1 MASRRQKQFDRKY
14 SSYRKFTATEDVN
27 YSTHS
32 SRSSYRSESL
42 TSRTDGRGRSTS
54 SEIIAG
60 SESRSYPVYIAI
72 QDYTPDKEDVEA
84 IPLEQGQIVEVLDK
98 KNSVRWLVRTK
109 ARPPRSGWVPGSYF
123 ETPTE
128 FYKQRRRTREIENV
142 SLSDEQAAL
151 VKRDQVYHELLRSE
165 EEFVSSLRTCVDD
178 YIKVLDDPEVPEAV
192 KKNREELT
200 LNIPEL
206 YNFHANVMLKG
217 LNYYSDDPGKVGQTF
232 VRLEKDFES
241 HVEFYK
247 QYADTLKLLEEPEIK
262 RFFEGLSAKND
273 AGASSFVDHV
283 KEIAD
288 RMVQYQNY
296 FKEFVKYSAR
306 AHGSSK
312 SIQKALELVTTI
324 PQRVHDLEFTNN
336 LKQHPGDTG
345 KLGRIIRHDAFQVWE
360 GDEPPKLRYVFL
372 FRNKIMFTEQDAS
385 TSPPS
390 YTHYSSIRLDKYN
403 IRQHTTDEDTIV
415 LQPQEPGLPSFR
427 IKPKDFE
434 TSEYVRK
441 AWLRDIAEEQEKYAA
456 ERDAISMTATSEM
469 TASSV
474 DFDMNASDQQSE
486 FSEWSGSRKSS
497 LFPGPEEGGPPRKK
511 VKSPPVISPTGSS
524 TSIYSGGSS
533 SIDWTTTG
541 TTLEMQGTRVTR
553 TQYGFRTL
561 QESSAKMCLKVTG
574 YPLPDITWYK
584 DDVQLHEDERHTFY
598 SDEDGFFAMTI
609 DPVQV
614 TDTGRYTCMATNEYG
629 QASTSAF
636 FRVLKVEK
644 EAAPPA
650 FVTKLRDK
658 ECKEGDVIDFECE
671 VEGWPEPELVWLVDD
686 QPLRPSHDFRLQY
699 DGQTAKLEIRDAQPD
714 DTGVYTVKIQNEFG
728 SIESKAELFVQADPD
743 KNHVAPEFQ
752 ATIEY
757 VECDEGEEVRFKSV
771 ITGDPNPEIIW
782 FINGKPLSESEKVKF
797 ISEDGICI
805 LTIKDVTR
813 HFDGMVT
820 CQGSNRL
827 GSASCDGR
835 LKVRVPPAPPTFNK
849 PLEDKTV
856 QEKSTVVFEVDVS
869 GWPEPT
875 LTFTLCGK
883 ELKNGEEGVEIV
895 GHDGFYRISIP
906 NTSMDKHD
914 GEIVAKAQNEHGTA
928 ESRARLTVEQEE
940 EESRSA
946 PTFLKDIEDQT
957 VKTGEFAVFET
968 TVRGNPNP
976 EVTWFING
984 HKMDQ
989 GSPGVK
995 IEAHNHDH
1003 KLTIDSAQYAGTV
1016 LCRAENAVGRF
1027 ETKARLVVL
1036 APEKQKKPPKFVE
1049 ILVDKT
1055 ETVDNTVVFEV
1066 RVEGEPKPTVTW
1078 YLKGEELKQSDRV
1091 EIREFDGSI
1100 KISIKNIKIE
1110 DAGEIRAVA
1119 TNSEGS
1125 DETKAKLTVQ
1135 KKPFAPEFDLR
1146 PVSLTVE
1153 KGSEAVFSAHAF
1165 GIPLPTYEWSVN
1177 GRKVRDGQEG
1187 ARVTRDESTVDGASI
1202 LTIDTATYYS
1212 EVNHLTISVVAENTL
1227 GAEETGAQ
1235 LTIEPKKESVV
1246 VEKQDL
1252 SSSEVQ
1258 KEIAQQVK
1266 EASPEA
1272 TTTITM
1278 ETSLT
1283 STKTT
1288 TMSTTEVTS
1297 TVGGVTV
1304 ETKES
1309 ESESAT
1315 TVIGGGSGGVTEGSI
1330 SVSKIE
1336 VVSKTDSQTDVREG
1350 TPKRRVSFAEEELPK
1365 EVIDSDRKKKKSP
1378 SPDKKE
1384 KSPEK
1389 TEEKPAS
1396 PTKKTGEEVKSPKE
1410 KSPASPT
1417 KKEKSPAAEE
1427 VKSPTKK
1434 EKSPSSPTKK
1444 EKSPSSPTKKTGDEV
1459 KEKSPPK
1466 SPTKKEKSPEKPE
1479 DVKSPVKKE
1488 KSPDATNIV
1497 EVSSETTIEK
1507 TETTM
1512 TTEMTHE
1519 SEESRTSVKKEK
1531 TPEKVDEKPKSP
1543 TKKDKSPEKSITE
1556 EIKSPVKK
1564 EKSPEK
1570 VEEKPASPTK
1580 KEKSPEKPASP
1591 TKKSE
1596 NEVKSPTKKEKSPE
1610 KSVVE
1615 ELKSPKEKSPEK
1627 ADDKPKSPT
1636 KKEKSPEKSA
1646 TEDVKSPTK
1655 KEKSP
1660 EKVEEK
1666 PTSPTKK
1673 ESSPTKKTDDEVK
1686 SPTKKEKSPQTV
1698 EEKPA
1703 SPTKKEKS
1711 PEKSVVE
1718 EVKSPKEKSPEKAE
1732 EKPKSPTKKEK
1743 SPEKSAAEEVK
1754 SPTKKEKSPEK
1765 SAEEKPKS
1773 PTKKESSP
1781 VKMADDEVKS
1791 PTKKEKSPEKVEEK
1805 PASPTKKEKTPE
1817 KSAAEELK
1825 SPTKKEKS
1833 PSSPTK
1839 KTGDESKE
1847 KSPEKPEE
1855 KPKSPTP
1862 KKSPP
1867 GSPKKKKSKSPEAEK
1882 PPAPKLTR
1890 DLKLQTVNKTDLA
1903 HFEVVVEH
1911 ATECKWFL
1919 DGKEITT
1926 AQGVTVSKDDQFE
1939 FRCSIDTTM
1948 FGSGTVSVVAS
1959 NAAGSV
1965 ETKTELKVL
1974 ETPKET
1980 KKPEFT
1986 DKLRDME
1993 VTKGDTVQMDV
2004 IALHSPLYKWYQNG
2018 NLLED
2023 GKNGV
2028 TIKNEENKSSLIIPN
2043 AQDSGKITVEASNEV
2058 GSSESSAQ
2066 LTVNPPST
2074 TPIVVDG
2081 PKSVTIKETETAEFK
2096 ATISGFPAPTVK
2108 WTINE
2113 KIVEESRTITTIKT
2127 EDVYTLKISNAKIEQ
2142 TGTVKVTA
2150 QNSAGQDSKQADLK
2164 VEPNVKAP
2172 KFKSQLTDKVA
2183 DEGEPL
2189 RWNLE
2194 LDGPSPGTEVSWLLN
2209 GQPLT
2214 KSDTVQ
2220 VVDHGDGTYHVT
2232 IAEAKPEMSGT
2243 LTAKAKNAAGE
2254 CETSAKVT
2262 VNGGNKKP
2270 EFVQAPQNHETTLE
2284 ESVKFSAIVTGKPMP
2299 NVTWYLNNKKLIQSE
2314 EVKVKYVH
2322 ETGKTSIRIQ
2332 KPLMEHNGTIR
2343 VEAENVSGK
2352 VQATAQLKVDKKT
2365 EVPKFTTN
2373 MDDRQVKEG
2382 EDVKFTANVE
2392 GYPEPSVAWTL
2403 NGEPV
2408 SKHPNITV
2416 TDKDGEHT
2424 IEISAVTPEQA
2435 GELSCEAT
2443 NPVGSKKRDV
2453 QLAVKKKT
2461 ITQESITVES
2471 VEGVER
2477 VTITSSELSHQG
2489 KYTCIAENTEG
2500 TSKTEAFLT
2509 VQGEAPVF
2517 TKELQNKEL
2526 SIGEKLV
2533 LSCSVKG
2540 SPQPHVDFYSFSETT
2555 KVETKITSSSRIA
2568 IEHDQTNTHWRM
2580 VISQITKEDIVS
2592 YKAIATNSIGT
2603 ATSTS
2608 KITTKVEAPVFEQG
2622 LKKTSV
2628 KEKEEIKMEV
2638 KVGGSAPD
2646 VEWFK
2651 DDKPVSED
2659 GNHEMK
2665 KNPETGVFTLV
2676 VKQAATTD
2684 AGKYTAKAS
2693 NPAGTAESSAE
2704 AEVTQSLEK
2713 PTFVRE
2719 LVTTEVKINET
2730 ATLSV
2735 TVKGVPDPSV
2745 EWLKDGQPVQ
2755 TDSSHVIA
2763 KVEGSGSYSITIKDA
2778 RLEDSGK
2785 YACRATNPAGEA
2797 KTEANFAVVKN
2808 LVPPEFVE
2816 KLSPLE
2822 VKEKE
2827 STTLSVK
2834 VVGTPEPSVEWF
2846 KDDTPISIDNVHV
2859 IQKQTAV
2866 GSFSLTINDAR
2877 QGDVGIYSCRARNEA
2892 GEALTT
2898 ANFGII
2904 RDSIPPEFT
2913 QKLRPLEVR
2922 EQETL
2927 DLKVTV
2933 IGTPV
2938 PNVEWFKDDKP
2949 INIDNSH
2956 IFAKDE
2962 GSGHHTLTIKQARGE
2977 DVGVYT
2983 CKATNEAG
2991 EAKTTANMAVQE
3003 EIEAP
3008 LFVQGLKPYEVEQGK
3023 PAELV
3028 VRVEGKPEPE
3038 VKWFKDGVPIAI
3050 DNQHVIEKK
3059 GENGSHTLVI
3069 KDTNNADFGKYTCQA
3084 TNKAGKDET
3093 VGELKIPKYSFE
3105 KQTAEEVKPLFI
3117 EPLKETFA
3125 VEGDTVVLECKVN
3138 KESHPQIKF
3147 FKNDQPVEI
3156 GQHMQLEVLEDG
3168 NIKLTIQNAKKEDVG
3183 AYRCEAVNVAGKA
3196 NTNADLKIQ
3205 FAAKVEEH
3213 VTDESGQLEEIGQF
3227 ETVGDT
3233 ASSKTDTGRGAP
3245 EFVELLRSCTVTE
3258 KQQAILKC
3266 KVKGEPRPKIKWTKE
3281 GKEVEMSARVRA
3293 EHKDDGTLTLT
3304 FDNVTQADAGEYRC
3318 EAENEYGSAWT
3329 EGPIIV
3335 TLEGAPKIDG
3345 EAPDF
3350 LQPVKPAVVTVGE
3363 TAVLEGKISGKPK
3376 PSVKWYKN
3384 GEELKPSDRVK
3395 IENLDDGTQRLTVT
3409 NAKLDD
3415 MDEYR
3420 CEASNEFG
3428 DVWSDVTLTVKEP
3441 AQVAPGFFKELSAIQ
3456 VKETETAKFEC
3467 KVSGTKPDVKW
3478 FKDGTPLKEDKRVHF
3493 ESTDDG
3499 TQRLVI
3505 EDSKTDDQGNYR
3517 IEVSNDAG
3525 VANSKV
3531 PLTVVPS
3538 ETLKIKKGLT
3548 DVNVTQGTKILLSV
3562 EVEGKPKTVKWYK
3575 GTETVTSSQTT
3586 KIVQVT
3592 ESEYK
3597 LEIESA
3603 EMSDTGAYR
3612 VVLSTDSFSV
3622 ESSATV
3628 TVTKAAE
3635 KISLPS
3641 FKKGLADQ
3649 SVPKGTPLVLEVE
3662 IEGKPK
3668 DVKWYKNGDEIKD
3681 GKVEDLGNGKYRL
3694 TIPDFQ
3700 EKDVGE
3706 YSVTAA
3712 NEAGEIES
3720 KAKVNVSAK
3729 PEIVSGLVPTTVK
3742 QGETATFNVKVKG
3755 PVKGVKWYKNGKEIP
3770 DAKTKDNGDGSYSL
3784 EIPNAQVEDAAD
3796 YKVVVSNDAGDADS
3810 SAALTVKL
3818 ADDGKDKVKP
3828 EIVSGLIPTTV
3839 KQGETATFNVKVKG
3853 PVKQV
3858 KWYKNGKEIPNA
3870 KAKDNGDGSYSLE
3883 IPNAQL
3889 DDTADYKVV
3898 VSNDAGDADSSAA
3911 LTVKLP
3917 GIAIVKGLE
3926 DAEVPKGKKAVL
3938 QVETNKKPKE
3948 IKWYKN
3954 GKEITPSD
3962 KAQPGSDG
3970 DNKPQLV
3977 IPDAGDDDAAE
3988 YKVVLT
3994 DEDGNT
4000 ADSSCALTVKL
4011 PAKEP
4016 KIIKGLE
4023 DQVVSIGSPIKL
4035 EIETSGSPKTVKWY
4049 KNGKELPGAA
4059 AKTIKIQK
4067 IDDNKYVLEIPSS
4080 VVEDTG
4086 DYKVEVANEAGSAN
4100 SSGKITVEPKITF
4113 LKPLKDQSIT
4123 EGENAEFSVETNTK
4137 PRIVKWYKNGQE
4149 IKPNSRFIIEQKTD
4163 TKYQLV
4169 IKNAVRD
4176 DADTYKIVLEN
4187 TAGEAESSAQLTVKK
4202 AKAGLCKIVKGL
4214 EDQVVAKGAKMV
4226 FEVKI
4231 QGEPEDVRWLRDANV
4246 ISAGANA
4253 IIEKIDDTTYR
4264 LIIPSADLKDAGEY
4278 TVEVINESGKAKSDA
4293 KGEVDEKPEIV
4304 RGLENIEIPEGD
4316 DDVFKVEVSA
4326 PVRQVKWYKNDQ
4338 EIKPNS
4344 HLEAKKIGPKKYELA
4359 INRAQL
4365 DDGADYKVVLS
4376 NAAGDCDSSAALT
4389 VVKPNVLKIV
4399 DGLKD
4404 VDVEEPQPVELK
4416 VKVEG
4421 IPKVIKWY
4429 KNGQELKPDADGFK
4443 FEEKPESGEFSLT
4456 IPSSKKSDGGAYRV
4470 VLGNDK
4476 GEVYSGSVVHVKSAK
4491 SSEPTSGANFLS
4503 PLKDTEVEEGDM
4515 LTLQCTIAGEPFPEV
4530 IWEKDGVVLQKD
4542 DRITMRV
4549 ALDGTATLRIR
4560 SAKKSD
4566 IGQYRVT
4573 AKNEAGSATSDCKVT
4588 VTEQGEQ
4595 PSKPK
4600 FVIPLKTGAALPGDK
4615 KEFNVKVRGLP
4626 KPTLQWF
4633 LNGIPIKFD
4642 DRITLD
4648 DMADGN
4654 YCLTIR
4660 DVREEDFGTLK
4671 CIAKNENGTDET
4683 VCEFQQGAGHDDG
4696 SRDDLRYPPRFN
4708 VPLWDRRIPVGD
4720 PMFIEC
4726 HVDANPTAEV
4736 EWFKDGKKIEHT
4748 AHTEIRNTVDGACR
4762 IKIIPFEESDI
4773 GVYMCVAVNE
4783 LGQAET
4789 QATYQVE
4796 ILEHVEE
4803 EKRREYAPKIN
4814 PPLEDKT
4821 VNGGQP
4827 IRLSCKVDAI
4837 PRASVVW
4844 YKDGLPLRA
4853 DSRTSIQYEEDGTAT
4868 LAINDSTEEDIG
4880 AYRCVATN
4888 AHGTI
4893 NTSCSVNVKVPKQ
4906 EVKKE
4911 GEEPFFTK
4919 GLVDLW
4925 ADRGDSFTLKCA
4937 VTGDPFPEI
4946 KWYRNGQLLRNGP
4959 RTVIETSPDGS
4970 CSLTVNES
4978 TMSDEGIYRCEAE
4991 NAHGKAKTQATAHVQ
5006 MALGKTEKPK
5016 MDEGKPP
5023 KFILELS
5030 DMSVSL
5036 GNVIDLECKV
5046 TGLPN
5051 PSVKWSKD
5059 GGPLIEDSR
5068 FEWSNEASKGVYQLR
5083 IKNATVHDEGTYRCV
5098 ATNENGSATTKSF
5111 VRMDDGL
5118 GSGVVTASQPPRFTL
5133 KMGDVR
5139 TTEGQPLKL
5148 ECKVDASPLP
5158 EMVWYKDGAIVTPS
5172 DRIQISL
5179 SPDGV
5184 ATLLIP
5190 SCVYDDDG
5198 IYRVIATNPSG
5209 TAQDKGTATVKKLP
5223 RDSGARR
5230 SADRDVFDANKA
5242 PKLMEPLENIR
5253 IPEKQS
5259 FRLRCK
5265 FSGDPKPTIKWF
5277 KDGERVFPYGR
5288 LQLIESPDGVCELVV
5303 DSATRQDAGGY
5314 RCVAE
5319 NTYGSARTSCDVN
5332 VIRGDRKPRD
5342 IDSSIREGK
5351 APGFTTPL
5359 TIRRAKPGDSV
5370 TFECLPFG
5378 NPFPS
5383 IKWLKD
5389 GLELFSD
5396 EKIKMEAAADG
5407 TQRLIL
5413 SDVTFLSEGY
5423 FRCVATNEHGTAS
5436 TKAELVIEGDRTIG
5450 SRPLPEVNGEPEECK
5465 PRIRR
5470 GLYNMSIH
5478 EGNVVEM
5485 IVCATGIPTPTVK
5498 WYKDGQE
5505 IVGDGPDG
5513 KRVIFTDERGI
5524 HHLVIVNASPDD
5536 EGEYS
5541 LEATNKLGS
5550 AKTEGSLNII
5560 RPRHIADADE
5570 RGGMPFP
5577 PGFVRQ
5583 LKNKHVFNH
5592 MPTIFDCLVVG
5603 HPAPEVEWFHN
5614 GKKIVPG
5621 GRIKIQSCGGGSHAL
5636 IILDTTLEDAGEY
5649 VATAKNSHGSAS
5661 SSAVL
5666 DVTVPFLDSIKF
5678 NGEIDVTPYLTEEYG
5693 FKKLNTASLPTPP
5706 DRGPFI
5712 KEVTGHYL
5720 TLSWIPTKRAPPRY
5734 PQVTYVIEIRELPEK
5749 QWSLLEYNIPE
5760 PVCKVR
5766 NLELG
5771 KSYQFRVRAEN
5782 IYGISDPSPASPP
5795 SRLMAPPQ
5803 PVFDRRTNKVI
5814 PLLDP
5819 YAEKALDMRY
5829 SEQYACAPWFSPGV
5843 VEKRYCAENDTL
5855 TIVLNVSGFP
5865 DPDIKWK
5872 FRGWDIDT
5880 SSPTSK
5886 CKVYTYG
5893 GSETTLAITGF
5904 SKENV
5909 GQYQCF
5915 AKNDYGDAQ
5924 QNIMVDLATRPNFI
5938 QPLVNKTFSSAQP
5951 MRMDVRVDGEPFPE
5965 LKWMKEWRPIV
5976 ESSRIKFVQDG
5987 PYLCSLIINDPMWR
6001 DSGIYSCV
6009 AVNDAGQ
6016 ATTSCTVTVEAEG
6029 DYNDVEL
6036 PRRRVTI
6043 ESRRVRE
6050 LYEISEKDE
6059 KLAAEGAPF
6068 RVKEKATG
6076 REFLAQLR
6084 PIDDALMR
6092 HVDIHN
6098 SLDHP
6103 GIVQMHRVLRDEK
6116 LALVVFDNANSTIDG
6131 LSSLAHPGVEIAEP
6145 KGVNRETCV
6154 RVFVRQLLLALK
6166 HMHDLRIAH
6175 LDLRPETILLQD
6187 DKLKLADFGQ
6197 ARRLLRGLIT
6207 GEIKGSPEF
6216 VSPEIVRSY
6225 PLTLATD
6232 MWSTGVLT
6240 YVLLTGLSPFH
6251 GDNDNETLANVDS
6264 CQFDSSPLGNFSYDA
6279 GDFVKKLLTE
6289 IPVSRLT
6296 VDEALD
6302 HPWINDEKLKTEPLS
6317 ADTLR
6322 EFKYQHKWLER
6333 RVFVQQTPS
6342 EQILEA
6348 ILGPATAQAQQNA
6361 PVAPEGRR
6369 PAEIYDYLR
6378 IQPKKP
6384 PPTVE
6389 YVPQPR
6395 KEHPPFID
6403 EFGQLIDGDA
6413 FDRPEGTGFEGPHRQ
6428 PPQIPP
6434 QPQRPNQA
6442 AHDSRR
6448 HEQQPQ
6454 HQGQPQR
6461 IPVDQ
6466 YGRPLVDPRYLND
6479 PSHRPSSLD
6488 DAPFYVDKYGNPVH
6502 FDKYGRPMAPQNLE
6516 KRKLIPQDKGETPS
6530 HSKKEKTQHPVAT
6543 PILASPGGDQQQ
6555 QKIPM
6560 RMIRGERREIEEEI
6574 ANRILSD
6581 ISEEGSIA
6589 GSLASLEDF
6598 EIPKDF
6604 QVEASEPS
6612 TPTLTPEVT
6621 IRETIPKPTPS
6632 PTSPQKSP
6640 VPQPQGLLI
6649 PAKVTYSDSILA
6661 GLPAADKKVLEDAE
6675 NDPSIP
6681 VGAPLFLEGLHGS
6694 DLTIDTTSASGL
6706 IKVTSP
6712 AINLS
6717 PNPKSPR
6724 RSTPGTKSP
6733 VVLSPRQEHSME
6745 VLIAT
6750 KRGKPGFLPPGE
6762 LAEDIDD
6769 EDAFMDDR
6777 KKQVK
6782 PKDHDG
6788 ENDFKD
6794 EKERLEKD
6802 KNRRTVNLD
6811 DLDKYRPSAFY
6822 KDDSDFG
6829 HPGYDI
6835 DATPWDSHYQIGP
6848 DTYLMAARG
6857 AAFNSRV
6864 RNYRE
6869 ELFGM
6874 GAPTVKQGF
6883 LGVRNRD
6890 ITVRERRR
6898 YTDILRETT
6907 QGLEPKSHEQST
6919 ALLQKAPSATAIERI
6934 KADIEKVTPC
6944 ATKKNDDGTFAPIFT
6959 ARLRDVYLRKNQP
6972 AIFECAVSASPAPKV
6987 TWDFQGKILES
6998 NDRVTIEQDNNV
7010 ARLILNHAAPYDLGE
7025 YVCTAINEYGTD
7037 KSSCR
7042 LISGETPSRPGR
7054 PEAELS
7060 SDTEIFI
7067 QWEAPEG
7074 PTYLE
7079 GITYRLEYRVA
7090 GPNDHGDPWITV
7102 SEKIDDESVI
7112 VKHLSPLGIY
7122 QFRVTA
7128 QNGFGLGLPSLSSRI
7143 VQTHGKGAPKLQI
7156 DVLKS
7161 EIRLNVVSM
7170 PQKSTNQLGGISE
7183 ESEEDSEARTA
7194 NEDMKSNLQLQ
7205 TDDPTGRFQIGGL
7218 KFKGR
7223 FSVIRDAVDSTTEG
7237 HAHCAVKIRHP
7248 SSEAISEYES
7258 LRDGQHEN
7266 VQRLIA
7272 AFNNS
7277 NFLYL
7282 LSERLYEDVFSRFV
7296 FNDYYTEEQVA
7307 LTMRQVTSALHF
7319 LHFKGI
7325 AHLDVNPHNI
7335 MFQSKRSWVVKLVDF
7350 GRAQKVSGAVK
7361 PVDFDTKWASPEFH
7375 IPETPVTV
7383 QSDMW
7388 GMGVVTFCLLA
7399 GFHPF
7404 TSEYDREE
7412 EIKENVINVKCDPNL
7427 IPVNASQECLSF
7439 ATWALKK
7446 SPVRRMRTDEA
7457 LSHKFLSSDPSMVR
7471 RRESIKYSASRLRKL
7486 AAMIRQPTFSQPI
7499 SEELESKYG
7508 K

>member
-1 MASRRQKQFDRKY
+1 MVLKTLY
-14 SSYRKFTATEDVN
+14 
-27 YSTHS
+27 
-32 SRSSYRSESL
+32 
-42 TSRTDGRGRSTS
+42 
-54 SEIIAG
+54 II
-60 SESRSYPVYIAI
+60 
-72 QDYTPDKEDVEA
+72 
-84 IPLEQGQIVEVLDK
+84 
-98 KNSVRWLVRTK
+98 
-109 ARPPRSGWVPGSYF
+109 
-123 ETPTE
+123 
-128 FYKQRRRTREIENV
+128 
-142 SLSDEQAAL
+142 
-151 VKRDQVYHELLRSE
+151 
-165 EEFVSSLRTCVDD
+165 
-178 YIKVLDDPEVPEAV
+178 
-192 KKNREELT
+192 ELT
-200 LNIPEL
+200 
-206 YNFHANVMLKG
+206 
-217 LNYYSDDPGKVGQTF
+217 
-232 VRLEKDFES
+232 
-241 HVEFYK
+241 
-247 QYADTLKLLEEPEIK
+247 DTEE
-262 RFFEGLSAKND
+262 G
-273 AGASSFVDHV
+273 G
-283 KEIAD
+283 
-288 RMVQYQNY
+288 
-296 FKEFVKYSAR
+296 
-306 AHGSSK
+306 
-312 SIQKALELVTTI
+312 LELV
-324 PQRVHDLEFTNN
+324 D
-336 LKQHPGDTG
+336 
-345 KLGRIIRHDAFQVWE
+345 
-360 GDEPPKLRYVFL
+360 
-372 FRNKIMFTEQDAS
+372 
-385 TSPPS
+385 PS
-390 YTHYSSIRLDKYN
+390 
-403 IRQHTTDEDTIV
+403 
-415 LQPQEPGLPSFR
+415 
-427 IKPKDFE
+427 
-434 TSEYVRK
+434 
-441 AWLRDIAEEQEKYAA
+441 WC
-456 ERDAISMTATSEM
+456 
-469 TASSV
+469 
-474 DFDMNASDQQSE
+474 
-486 FSEWSGSRKSS
+486 
-497 LFPGPEEGGPPRKK
+497 PEEGGPPRKK

-1235 LTIEPKKESVV
+1235 LTIEPKK
-1246 VEKQDL
+1246 
-1252 SSSEVQ
+1252 
-1258 KEIAQQVK
+1258 
-1266 EASPEA
+1266 
-1272 TTTITM
+1272 
-1278 ETSLT
+1278 
-1283 STKTT
+1283 
-1288 TMSTTEVTS
+1288 
-1297 TVGGVTV
+1297 
-1304 ETKES
+1304 
-1309 ESESAT
+1309 
-1315 TVIGGGSGGVTEGSI
+1315 
-1330 SVSKIE
+1330 
-1336 VVSKTDSQTDVREG
+1336 
-1350 TPKRRVSFAEEELPK
+1350 
-1365 EVIDSDRKKKKSP
+1365 
-1378 SPDKKE
+1378 
-1384 KSPEK
+1384 
-1389 TEEKPAS
+1389 
-1396 PTKKTGEEVKSPKE
+1396 
-1410 KSPASPT
+1410 
-1417 KKEKSPAAEE
+1417 
-1427 VKSPTKK
+1427 
-1434 EKSPSSPTKK
+1434 
-1444 EKSPSSPTKKTGDEV
+1444 
-1459 KEKSPPK
+1459 
-1466 SPTKKEKSPEKPE
+1466 
-1479 DVKSPVKKE
+1479 
-1488 KSPDATNIV
+1488 
-1497 EVSSETTIEK
+1497 
-1507 TETTM
+1507 
-1512 TTEMTHE
+1512 
-1519 SEESRTSVKKEK
+1519 
-1531 TPEKVDEKPKSP
+1531 
-1543 TKKDKSPEKSITE
+1543 
-1556 EIKSPVKK
+1556 
-1564 EKSPEK
+1564 
-1570 VEEKPASPTK
+1570 
-1580 KEKSPEKPASP
+1580 
-1591 TKKSE
+1591 
-1596 NEVKSPTKKEKSPE
+1596 
-1610 KSVVE
+1610 
-1615 ELKSPKEKSPEK
+1615 
-1627 ADDKPKSPT
+1627 
-1636 KKEKSPEKSA
+1636 
-1646 TEDVKSPTK
+1646 
-1655 KEKSP
+1655 
-1660 EKVEEK
+1660 
-1666 PTSPTKK
+1666 
-1673 ESSPTKKTDDEVK
+1673 
-1686 SPTKKEKSPQTV
+1686 
-1698 EEKPA
+1698 
-1703 SPTKKEKS
+1703 
-1711 PEKSVVE
+1711 
-1718 EVKSPKEKSPEKAE
+1718 
-1732 EKPKSPTKKEK
+1732 
-1743 SPEKSAAEEVK
+1743 
-1754 SPTKKEKSPEK
+1754 
-1765 SAEEKPKS
+1765 
-1773 PTKKESSP
+1773 
-1781 VKMADDEVKS
+1781 
-1791 PTKKEKSPEKVEEK
+1791 
-1805 PASPTKKEKTPE
+1805 
-1817 KSAAEELK
+1817 
-1825 SPTKKEKS
+1825 
-1833 PSSPTK
+1833 
-1839 KTGDESKE
+1839 
-1847 KSPEKPEE
+1847 
-1855 KPKSPTP
+1855 
-1862 KKSPP
+1862 
-1867 GSPKKKKSKSPEAEK
+1867 

-2453 QLAVKKKT
+2453 QLAVKKVGDAPTFAKNLEDRLITEGELTLMDAKLNIVKPKPKITWLKDGVEITSDGHYKIVEEEDGSLKLSILQTKLEDKGRITIKAESEFGVAECSASLGVVKGRPMAKPAFQSDIAPINLTEGDTLECKLLITGDPTPFVKWYIGTQLVCATEDTEISNANGVYTMKIHGVTADMTGKIKCVAYNKAGEVSTEGPLKVVAPIPVEFETSLCDATCREGDTLKLRAVLLGEPEPVVSWYVNGKKLEESQNIKIHSEKGTYTVTIKDITCDYSGQVVCEAINEYGKATSEATLLVLPRGEPPDFLEWLSNVRARTGTKVVHKVVFTGDPKPSLTWYINNKEILNSDLYTIVTDDKTSTLTINSFNPDVHVGEIICKAENDAGEVSCTANMITYTSDMFSESESEAQAEEFVGDDLTEDESLREEMHRTPTPVMAPKFITKIKDTKAKKGHSAVFECVVPDTKGVCCKWLKDGKEIELIARIRVQTRTGPEGHITQELVLDNVTPEDAGKYTCIVENTAGKDTCEATLTVIESLEKKSEKKAPEFIVALQDKTTKTSEKVVLECKVIGEPKPKVSWLHDNKT

>member
-32 SRSSYRSESL
+32 SRSSYRSESV

-178 YIKVLDDPEVPEAV
+178 YIKVLDDPGVPEAV
-192 KKNREELT
+192 KKHREELT

-273 AGASSFVDHV
+273 AGASSFIDHV

-360 GDEPPKLRYVFL
+360 GDEAPKLQYVFL

-403 IRQHTTDEDTIV
+403 VRQHSTDEDTIV

-427 IKPKDFE
+427 IKPKDLE

-441 AWLRDIAEEQEKYAA
+441 AWLKDIAEEQEKYAA

-474 DFDMNASDQQSE
+474 DFDMNVSDQQSE

-650 FVTKLRDK
+650 FVTKLKDK

-752 ATIEY
+752 ATIED

-771 ITGDPNPEIIW
+771 ITGDPNPEITW

-835 LKVRVPPAPPTFNK
+835 LKVRVPPAPPTFNR

-883 ELKNGEEGVEIV
+883 ELKHGEEGVEIV

-906 NTSMDKHD
+906 NTSIDKHD

-1027 ETKARLVVL
+1027 ETKARLIVL
-1036 APEKQKKPPKFVE
+1036 APEKQKKAPKFVE

-1100 KISIKNIKIE
+1100 KLQIKNIKIE
-1110 DAGEIRAVA
+1110 EAGEIKAIA

-1125 DETKAKLTVQ
+1125 DETRATLTVQ

-1146 PVSLTVE
+1146 PKSLTVE
-1153 KGSEAVFSAHAF
+1153 KGSEAVFTAHAF
-1165 GIPLPTYEWSVN
+1165 GIPLPTYEWSIN

-1235 LTIEPKKESVV
+1235 LTIEPKKESVIV
-1246 VEKQDL
+1246 DEKD
-1252 SSSEVQ
+1252 SKKSTSEVQ
-1258 KEIAQQVK
+1258 KSSETTQQEK
-1266 EASPEA
+1266 EVSPEA

-1304 ETKES
+1304 ETKET
-1309 ESESAT
+1309 ESAT
-1315 TVIGGGSGGVTEGSI
+1315 TTGIIGGGGSTEGSI

-1336 VVSKTDSQTDVREG
+1336 VVSKTESQTDVREG
-1350 TPKRRVSFAEEELPK
+1350 TPKRRVSFAEEEIPK
-1365 EVIDSDRKKKKSP
+1365 EVIDADRKKKKSP
-1378 SPDKKE
+1378 TPEKKE

-1389 TEEKPAS
+1389 TEDKP
-1396 PTKKTGEEVKSPKE
+1396 KT
-1410 KSPASPT
+1410 PT
-1417 KKEKSPAAEE
+1417 KKEKSPEKSSTEE

-1434 EKSPSSPTKK
+1434 EKSP
-1444 EKSPSSPTKKTGDEV
+1444 EKPSSPTKKTEDEV
-1459 KEKSPPK
+1459 KSPVK
-1466 SPTKKEKSPEKPE
+1466 NEKSPEK
-1479 DVKSPVKKE
+1479 
-1488 KSPDATNIV
+1488 V
-1497 EVSSETTIEK
+1497 E
-1507 TETTM
+1507 
-1512 TTEMTHE
+1512 
-1519 SEESRTSVKKEK
+1519 
-1531 TPEKVDEKPKSP
+1531 EKPKSP
-1543 TKKDKSPEKSITE
+1543 TKKDKSPEKSVT
-1556 EIKSPVKK
+1556 
-1564 EKSPEK
+1564 
-1570 VEEKPASPTK
+1570 
-1580 KEKSPEKPASP
+1580 
-1591 TKKSE
+1591 
-1596 NEVKSPTKKEKSPE
+1596 
-1610 KSVVE
+1610 
-1615 ELKSPKEKSPEK
+1615 
-1627 ADDKPKSPT
+1627 
-1636 KKEKSPEKSA
+1636 
-1646 TEDVKSPTK
+1646 
-1655 KEKSP
+1655 
-1660 EKVEEK
+1660 
-1666 PTSPTKK
+1666 
-1673 ESSPTKKTDDEVK
+1673 
-1686 SPTKKEKSPQTV
+1686 
-1698 EEKPA
+1698 
-1703 SPTKKEKS
+1703 
-1711 PEKSVVE
+1711 
-1718 EVKSPKEKSPEKAE
+1718 
-1732 EKPKSPTKKEK
+1732 
-1743 SPEKSAAEEVK
+1743 EEVK

-1765 SAEEKPKS
+1765 PKSPTKKEKSPEAKNVVEVSSKTTIEKTVTTFETEVTKTLEDVKSVEKTEEKPKS
-1773 PTKKESSP
+1773 PTPKKDKSP
-1781 VKMADDEVKS
+1781 EKSLTEEVKS
-1791 PTKKEKSPEKVEEK
+1791 PTKKEKSPEKPSSPTKKTEDEVKSPVKKEKSPEKTEEKPTSPIKKEKSPEKPVEEK
-1805 PASPTKKEKTPE
+1805 PLSPVKKSSDEPETPKSPVKTTGDKTPSSPSSKKSPPGSPKKAKSPEKVEEAVKSPTKKEKSPEKASTEEVKSPVKKEKSPEKTEEKPKSPTNKEKSPE
-1817 KSAAEELK
+1817 KSSTEELK

-1833 PSSPTK
+1833 PEKPSSPTK
-1839 KTGDESKE
+1839 KE
-1847 KSPEKPEE
+1847 KSPEKTEE
-1855 KPKSPTP
+1855 KPKSPTKKDKSP
-1862 KKSPP
+1862 EKSVTEEVKSPIKKEKSPEKLEEKSAVVSSETSVEKTQETTDTTTTEVTSPTKKSPP
-1867 GSPKKKKSKSPEAEK
+1867 GSPKKKKKSKSPEAEQ

-1890 DLKLQTVNKTDLA
+1890 DLKSQTVNKTDLA

-1926 AQGVTVSKDDQFE
+1926 AQGITVSKDDQFE
-1939 FRCSIDTTM
+1939 FRCSIDTTH
-1948 FGSGTVSVVAS
+1948 FGSGVVSVVAS
-1959 NAAGSV
+1959 NASGTV
-1965 ETKTELKVL
+1965 ETKTDLKVL

-1993 VTKGDTVQMDV
+1993 VTKGDNVQMDV
-2004 IALHSPLYKWYQNG
+2004 IALHSPEYKWYQNG
-2018 NLLED
+2018 NLLEN
-2023 GKNGV
+2023 GKNGI

-2058 GSSESSAQ
+2058 GTSESSAQ
-2066 LTVNPPST
+2066 LTVSPPST

-2096 ATISGFPAPTVK
+2096 ATITGFPAPTVK

-2113 KIVEESRTITTIKT
+2113 KIVEESTTITTIKT
-2127 EDVYTLKISNAKIEQ
+2127 EDVYTLKITNAKIEQ

-2164 VEPNVKAP
+2164 VESNIVAP
-2172 KFKSQLTDKVA
+2172 KFKSQLTDKTV

-2194 LDGPSPGTEVSWLLN
+2194 LDGPSPGTEVTWLLN

-2220 VVDHGDGTYHVT
+2220 VVDHGDETYHVT

-2254 CETSAKVT
+2254 CESSAKVT

-2270 EFVQAPQNHETTLE
+2270 EFIQAPQSHETTLE

-2299 NVTWYLNNKKLIQSE
+2299 TISWFLNEKKLIQSE

-2322 ETGKTSIRIQ
+2322 ETGKTSIRIH

-2343 VEAENVSGK
+2343 VEAVNVAGK
-2352 VQATAQLKVDKKT
+2352 VEATAQLKVDKKT

-2382 EDVKFTANVE
+2382 ENVKFTANVE

-2408 SKHPNITV
+2408 TKHANITV

-2424 IEISAVTPEQA
+2424 IEIAAVTPEQA

-2443 NPVGSKKRDV
+2443 NAVGSKKRDV
-2453 QLAVKKKT
+2453 QLAVKKVGDAPTFAKNLEDRLITEGELTLMDAKLNVVKPKPKITWLKDGVEIKSDDHYKLVEEEDGTLKMSIITTKLDDKGRITIKAESEFGVAECSASLGVVKGRPMAKPAFQSDIAPINLTEGDTLECKLLITGDPTPFVKWYINGQLVCATEDTEISNANGVYTMKIHGVTADMTGKIKCVAYNKAGEASIEGPLKVVAPIPVEFETSLCDATCREGDTLKLKAVLLGEPEPVVSWYVNGKKLEESQNIKIHSEKGTYTVTIKDITCDYSGQVVCEAINEYGKATSEATLLVLPRGEPPDFLEWLSNVRARTGTKVVHKVVFTGDPKPSLTWYINNNEILNSDLYTIVTDDKTSTLTINSFNPDIHVGEIICKAENDAGEVSCTANMITYTSDMFSESESEAQAEEFVGDDLTEDESLREEMHRTPTPVMAPKFITKIKDTKAKKGHSAVFECVVPDTKGVCCKWLKDGREIELIARIRVQTRTGPEGHITQELILDNVTPEDAGRYTCIVENTAGKDTCEATLTVIETLEKKIDNKPPEFIVALQDKTTKTSEKVVLECKVVGEPKPKVSWLHDNKT
-2461 ITQESITVES
+2461 ITQESITIES
-2471 VEGVER
+2471 IEGVER

-2489 KYTCIAENTEG
+2489 KYTCIAENSEG

-2526 SIGEKLV
+2526 SIGEKLI

-2580 VISQITKEDIVS
+2580 VISQVTKEDIVS
-2592 YKAIATNSIGT
+2592 YKAVATNSIGT
-2603 ATSTS
+2603 ATTTS
-2608 KITTKVEAPVFEQG
+2608 KVTTKMEAPVFEQG

-2659 GNHEMK
+2659 GNHEIK

-2704 AEVTQSLEK
+2704 AEVTQALEK
-2713 PTFVRE
+2713 PTFVKE

-2735 TVKGVPDPSV
+2735 TVKGVPEPSV

-2778 RLEDSGK
+2778 RIEDSGK
-2785 YACRATNPAGEA
+2785 YGCRATNPAGEA
-2797 KTEANFAVVKN
+2797 KTEANFAVVKD
-2808 LVPPEFVE
+2808 LVPPEFIE
-2816 KLSPLE
+2816 KLSPVE

-2827 STTLSVK
+2827 SITLSVK
-2834 VVGTPEPSVEWF
+2834 VVGKPEPAVEWF
-2846 KDDTPISIDNVHV
+2846 KDDTPINIDNVHV

-2866 GSFSLTINDAR
+2866 GSFTLTVNDAR
-2877 QGDVGIYSCRARNEA
+2877 QEDVGIYSCRARNEA

-2933 IGTPV
+2933 IGTPA
-2938 PNVEWFKDDKP
+2938 PKVEWFKDDKP

-3023 PAELV
+3023 PVELE

-3038 VKWFKDGVPIAI
+3038 VKWFKDGAPVAI

-3059 GENGSHTLVI
+3059 GENGSHTLII
-3069 KDTNNADFGKYTCQA
+3069 KDTNTADFGKYTCQA

-3093 VGELKIPKYSFE
+3093 IGELKVPKYSFE

-3138 KESHPQIKF
+3138 KDSHPQIKF

-3196 NTNADLKIQ
+3196 DTKADLKLQ

-3213 VTDESGQLEEIGQF
+3213 VTDESGQLEEIGQL
-3227 ETVGDT
+3227 ETVGET
-3233 ASSKTDTGRGAP
+3233 ASSKTDSGRGAP

-3258 KQQAILKC
+3258 KQQAVLKC

-3304 FDNVTQADAGEYRC
+3304 FDNVTQSDAGEYRC

-3376 PSVKWYKN
+3376 PTVKWYKN
-3384 GEELKPSDRVK
+3384 GEELKPCDRIK

-3409 NAKLDD
+3409 KAELND

-3467 KVSGTKPDVKW
+3467 KVSGTKPEVKW
-3478 FKDGTPLKEDKRVHF
+3478 FKDGTQLKEDKRVHF
-3493 ESTDDG
+3493 ESNEDG
-3499 TQRLVI
+3499 TQKLVI
-3505 EDSKTDDQGNYR
+3505 EESKTEDQGNYR
-3517 IEVSNDAG
+3517 VEVSNDAG
-3525 VANSKV
+3525 VANSKA
-3531 PLTVVPS
+3531 PLTVVPA
-3538 ETLKIKKGLT
+3538 ETLKIKKGLS
-3548 DVNVTQGTKILLSV
+3548 DVSVTQGTKILLSV

-3575 GTETVTSSQTT
+3575 GSETVTSSQTT
-3586 KIVQVT
+3586 KITQVT

-3597 LEIESA
+3597 LEIESG
-3603 EMSDTGAYR
+3603 ELSDSGSYR
-3612 VVLSTDSFSV
+3612 VVLSTDSLSV

-3628 TVTKAAE
+3628 TVSKAAE

-3681 GKVEDLGNGKYRL
+3681 GKIEDLGNGKYRL

-3700 EKDVGE
+3700 EKDIGE

-3784 EIPNAQVEDAAD
+3784 EIPNAQVDDGAD

-3828 EIVSGLIPTTV
+3828 EIVSGLVPTTV

-3858 KWYKNGKEIPNA
+3858 KWYKNGKEIPDA
-3870 KAKDNGDGSYSLE
+3870 KSKDNGDGSYSLE

-3898 VSNDAGDADSSAA
+3898 LSNDAGDADSSAA

-3926 DAEVPKGKKAVL
+3926 DTEVPKGKKVIL
-3938 QVETNKKPKE
+3938 EVETNKKPKE
-3948 IKWYKN
+3948 VKWYKN
-3954 GKEITPSD
+3954 GKEITPND
-3962 KAQPGSDG
+3962 KAQIGSDG
-3970 DNKPQLV
+3970 DKKPQLV

-4000 ADSSCALTVKL
+4000 ADSFCALTVKL
-4011 PAKEP
+4011 PAEEP

-4023 DQVVSIGSPIKL
+4023 DQVVPIGSPIKL

-4049 KNGKELPGAA
+4049 KNGKELTGAA
-4059 AKTIKIQK
+4059 AKNIKINK

-4113 LKPLKDQSIT
+4113 LKPLKDQTIT

-4137 PRIVKWYKNGQE
+4137 PRTVKWYKNGQE
-4149 IKPNSRFIIEQKTD
+4149 IKPDARFVIEQKTD

-4176 DADTYKIVLEN
+4176 DAATYKIVLEN
-4187 TAGEAESSAQLTVKK
+4187 TAGEADSSAQLTVKK

-4231 QGEPEDVRWLRDANV
+4231 QGEPEDVRWLKDANV

-4264 LIIPSADLKDAGEY
+4264 LTIPSADLKDAGEY

-4304 RGLENIEIPEGD
+4304 RGLDNIEVPEGD

-4326 PVRQVKWYKNDQ
+4326 PVRQVKWYKNGQ

-4416 VKVEG
+4416 VKVDG
-4421 IPKVIKWY
+4421 IPKVVKWY

-4443 FEEKPESGEFSLT
+4443 FEEKPESGEFSLL

-4476 GEVYSGSVVHVKSAK
+4476 GEVYSGSVVHVKAAK
-4491 SSEPTSGANFLS
+4491 PAEATSGANFLS

-4515 LTLQCTIAGEPFPEV
+4515 LTLQCVVAGEPFPQI
-4530 IWEKDGVVLQKD
+4530 IWEKDGIVLQKD
-4542 DRITMRV
+4542 DRITMRT

-4573 AKNEAGSATSDCKVT
+4573 AENMAGSATSTCKVT
-4588 VTEQGEQ
+4588 VTDQGEQ

-4600 FVIPLKTGAALPGDK
+4600 FVIPLRSGAALPGDK

-4633 LNGIPIKFD
+4633 LNGSPLVFD
-4642 DRITLD
+4642 DRVTLD

-4660 DVREEDFGTLK
+4660 DVREEDYGTLK

-4683 VCEFQQGAGHDDG
+4683 VCEFEKGADHDG
-4696 SRDDLRYPPRFN
+4696 GMRDDLRYPPRFN

-4726 HVDANPTAEV
+4726 HVDANPTAEIT
-4736 EWFKDGKKIEHT
+4736 WFKDGIKIEHSV
-4748 AHTEIRNTVDGACR
+4748 HTEIRNTVDGACR
-4762 IKIIPFEESDI
+4762 IKISPFEESDI

-4796 ILEHVEE
+4796 VIEHVEE
-4803 EKRREYAPKIN
+4803 QKKKEYAPRIN

-4844 YKDGLPLRA
+4844 YKDGLPIRA
-4853 DSRTSIQYEEDGTAT
+4853 DSRISIQYEGDGTAS
-4868 LAINDSTEEDIG
+4868 LAINDSTEADIG

-4906 EVKKE
+4906 EIKKE

-4925 ADRGDSFTLKCA
+4925 TDRGETFTLKCA
-4937 VTGDPFPEI
+4937 VNGDPFPEI
-4946 KWYRNGQLLRNGP
+4946 KWYRNGQLVRNGP
-4959 RTVIETSPDGS
+4959 RTIVETSPDGT
-4970 CSLTVNES
+4970 CSLTVKES

-5068 FEWSNEASKGVYQLR
+5068 FEWSNEVSKGVYQLR

-5118 GSGVVTASQPPRFTL
+5118 GSGVVTATQPPRFTL

-5158 EMVWYKDGAIVTPS
+5158 EMTWYKDGAIVTPS

-5179 SPDGV
+5179 SPDGI

-5223 RDSGARR
+5223 RDNGARR
-5230 SADRDVFDANKA
+5230 SAERDVFDSNKA
-5242 PKLMEPLENIR
+5242 PKLIEPLENIR
-5253 IPEKQS
+5253 IPEKQG

-5351 APGFTTPL
+5351 APGFTIPL

-5396 EKIKMEAAADG
+5396 DKIKMESAADG

-5450 SRPLPEVNGEPEECK
+5450 SRPLPEGNGEPEECK

-5505 IVGDGPDG
+5505 IIGDGPDG

-5524 HHLVIVNASPDD
+5524 HHLVIVNASPED
-5536 EGEYS
+5536 EGDYS

-5560 RPRHIADADE
+5560 RPRHVADADD

-5614 GKKIVPG
+5614 GKKIIPG

-5649 VATAKNSHGSAS
+5649 VAVAKNSHGTAS

-5666 DVTVPFLDSIKF
+5666 DVTVPFLDNIKF

-5749 QWSLLEYNIPE
+5749 EWTLLDYNIPE

-5803 PVFDRRTNKVI
+5803 PVFDKRTNKVI

-5819 YAEKALDMRY
+5819 YAERALDLKY

-5855 TIVLNVSGFP
+5855 TIILNVSGFP

-5893 GSETTLAITGF
+5893 GTETTLAITGF

-5915 AKNDYGDAQ
+5915 AKNEYGEAQ
-5924 QNIMVDLATRPNFI
+5924 QNILVDLATRPNFI

-5951 MRMDVRVDGEPFPE
+5951 MRLDVRVEGEPFPE

-5987 PYLCSLIINDPMWR
+5987 PFLCSLIINDPMWR

-6059 KLAAEGAPF
+6059 K
-6068 RVKEKATG
+6068 
-6076 REFLAQLR
+6076 
-6084 PIDDALMR
+6084 
-6092 HVDIHN
+6092 
-6098 SLDHP
+6098 
-6103 GIVQMHRVLRDEK
+6103 
-6116 LALVVFDNANSTIDG
+6116 
-6131 LSSLAHPGVEIAEP
+6131 
-6145 KGVNRETCV
+6145 
-6154 RVFVRQLLLALK
+6154 
-6166 HMHDLRIAH
+6166 
-6175 LDLRPETILLQD
+6175 
-6187 DKLKLADFGQ
+6187 
-6197 ARRLLRGLIT
+6197 
-6207 GEIKGSPEF
+6207 
-6216 VSPEIVRSY
+6216 
-6225 PLTLATD
+6225 
-6232 MWSTGVLT
+6232 
-6240 YVLLTGLSPFH
+6240 
-6251 GDNDNETLANVDS
+6251 
-6264 CQFDSSPLGNFSYDA
+6264 
-6279 GDFVKKLLTE
+6279 
-6289 IPVSRLT
+6289 
-6296 VDEALD
+6296 
-6302 HPWINDEKLKTEPLS
+6302 
-6317 ADTLR
+6317 
-6322 EFKYQHKWLER
+6322 
-6333 RVFVQQTPS
+6333 
-6342 EQILEA
+6342 
-6348 ILGPATAQAQQNA
+6348 
-6361 PVAPEGRR
+6361 
-6369 PAEIYDYLR
+6369 
-6378 IQPKKP
+6378 
-6384 PPTVE
+6384 
-6389 YVPQPR
+6389 
-6395 KEHPPFID
+6395 
-6403 EFGQLIDGDA
+6403 
-6413 FDRPEGTGFEGPHRQ
+6413 
-6428 PPQIPP
+6428 
-6434 QPQRPNQA
+6434 
-6442 AHDSRR
+6442 
-6448 HEQQPQ
+6448 
-6454 HQGQPQR
+6454 
-6461 IPVDQ
+6461 
-6466 YGRPLVDPRYLND
+6466 
-6479 PSHRPSSLD
+6479 
-6488 DAPFYVDKYGNPVH
+6488 
-6502 FDKYGRPMAPQNLE
+6502 
-6516 KRKLIPQDKGETPS
+6516 
-6530 HSKKEKTQHPVAT
+6530 
-6543 PILASPGGDQQQ
+6543 
-6555 QKIPM
+6555 
-6560 RMIRGERREIEEEI
+6560 
-6574 ANRILSD
+6574 
-6581 ISEEGSIA
+6581 
-6589 GSLASLEDF
+6589 
-6598 EIPKDF
+6598 
-6604 QVEASEPS
+6604 
-6612 TPTLTPEVT
+6612 
-6621 IRETIPKPTPS
+6621 
-6632 PTSPQKSP
+6632 
-6640 VPQPQGLLI
+6640 
-6649 PAKVTYSDSILA
+6649 
-6661 GLPAADKKVLEDAE
+6661 
-6675 NDPSIP
+6675 
-6681 VGAPLFLEGLHGS
+6681 
-6694 DLTIDTTSASGL
+6694 
-6706 IKVTSP
+6706 
-6712 AINLS
+6712 
-6717 PNPKSPR
+6717 
-6724 RSTPGTKSP
+6724 
-6733 VVLSPRQEHSME
+6733 
-6745 VLIAT
+6745 
-6750 KRGKPGFLPPGE
+6750 
-6762 LAEDIDD
+6762 
-6769 EDAFMDDR
+6769 
-6777 KKQVK
+6777 
-6782 PKDHDG
+6782 
-6788 ENDFKD
+6788 
-6794 EKERLEKD
+6794 
-6802 KNRRTVNLD
+6802 
-6811 DLDKYRPSAFY
+6811 
-6822 KDDSDFG
+6822 
-6829 HPGYDI
+6829 
-6835 DATPWDSHYQIGP
+6835 
-6848 DTYLMAARG
+6848 
-6857 AAFNSRV
+6857 
-6864 RNYRE
+6864 
-6869 ELFGM
+6869 
-6874 GAPTVKQGF
+6874 
-6883 LGVRNRD
+6883 
-6890 ITVRERRR
+6890 
-6898 YTDILRETT
+6898 
-6907 QGLEPKSHEQST
+6907 
-6919 ALLQKAPSATAIERI
+6919 
-6934 KADIEKVTPC
+6934 
-6944 ATKKNDDGTFAPIFT
+6944 
-6959 ARLRDVYLRKNQP
+6959 
-6972 AIFECAVSASPAPKV
+6972 
-6987 TWDFQGKILES
+6987 
-6998 NDRVTIEQDNNV
+6998 
-7010 ARLILNHAAPYDLGE
+7010 
-7025 YVCTAINEYGTD
+7025 
-7037 KSSCR
+7037 
-7042 LISGETPSRPGR
+7042 
-7054 PEAELS
+7054 
-7060 SDTEIFI
+7060 
-7067 QWEAPEG
+7067 
-7074 PTYLE
+7074 
-7079 GITYRLEYRVA
+7079 
-7090 GPNDHGDPWITV
+7090 
-7102 SEKIDDESVI
+7102 
-7112 VKHLSPLGIY
+7112 
-7122 QFRVTA
+7122 
-7128 QNGFGLGLPSLSSRI
+7128 
-7143 VQTHGKGAPKLQI
+7143 
-7156 DVLKS
+7156 
-7161 EIRLNVVSM
+7161 
-7170 PQKSTNQLGGISE
+7170 
-7183 ESEEDSEARTA
+7183 
-7194 NEDMKSNLQLQ
+7194 
-7205 TDDPTGRFQIGGL
+7205 
-7218 KFKGR
+7218 
-7223 FSVIRDAVDSTTEG
+7223 
-7237 HAHCAVKIRHP
+7237 
-7248 SSEAISEYES
+7248 
-7258 LRDGQHEN
+7258 
-7266 VQRLIA
+7266 
-7272 AFNNS
+7272 
-7277 NFLYL
+7277 
-7282 LSERLYEDVFSRFV
+7282 
-7296 FNDYYTEEQVA
+7296 
-7307 LTMRQVTSALHF
+7307 
-7319 LHFKGI
+7319 
-7325 AHLDVNPHNI
+7325 
-7335 MFQSKRSWVVKLVDF
+7335 
-7350 GRAQKVSGAVK
+7350 
-7361 PVDFDTKWASPEFH
+7361 
-7375 IPETPVTV
+7375 
-7383 QSDMW
+7383 
-7388 GMGVVTFCLLA
+7388 
-7399 GFHPF
+7399 
-7404 TSEYDREE
+7404 
-7412 EIKENVINVKCDPNL
+7412 
-7427 IPVNASQECLSF
+7427 
-7439 ATWALKK
+7439 
-7446 SPVRRMRTDEA
+7446 
-7457 LSHKFLSSDPSMVR
+7457 
-7471 RRESIKYSASRLRKL
+7471 
-7486 AAMIRQPTFSQPI
+7486 
-7499 SEELESKYG
+7499 
-7508 K
+7508 

>member
-1 MASRRQKQFDRKY
+1 MIQR
-14 SSYRKFTATEDVN
+14 
-27 YSTHS
+27 HS
-32 SRSSYRSESL
+32 FCL
-42 TSRTDGRGRSTS
+42 
-54 SEIIAG
+54 
-60 SESRSYPVYIAI
+60 
-72 QDYTPDKEDVEA
+72 
-84 IPLEQGQIVEVLDK
+84 VL
-98 KNSVRWLVRTK
+98 N
-109 ARPPRSGWVPGSYF
+109 
-123 ETPTE
+123 
-128 FYKQRRRTREIENV
+128 
-142 SLSDEQAAL
+142 
-151 VKRDQVYHELLRSE
+151 
-165 EEFVSSLRTCVDD
+165 
-178 YIKVLDDPEVPEAV
+178 
-192 KKNREELT
+192 
-200 LNIPEL
+200 
-206 YNFHANVMLKG
+206 
-217 LNYYSDDPGKVGQTF
+217 
-232 VRLEKDFES
+232 
-241 HVEFYK
+241 
-247 QYADTLKLLEEPEIK
+247 
-262 RFFEGLSAKND
+262 GLSAKND
-273 AGASSFVDHV
+273 AGVSSYLDHV

-324 PQRVHDLEFTNN
+324 PQRVQDLEFTHN
-336 LKQHPGDTG
+336 LKQHPGDVG

-360 GDEPPKLRYVFL
+360 GDEEPKLRYVFL
-372 FRNKIMFTEQDAS
+372 FRNKMMFTEQDSS
-385 TSPPS
+385 TTPPS

-403 IRQHTTDEDTIV
+403 VRQHSADEDTIV

-434 TSEYVRK
+434 TAEYVRK
-441 AWLRDIAEEQEKYAA
+441 AWLKDIAEEQENYAKCCSWHRANMVLKTLYIIELTETEEGGLELVDPSWSA
-456 ERDAISMTATSEM
+456 EREAVSQTATSEM

-474 DFDMNASDQQSE
+474 DFDVNVSDQQSE

-584 DDVQLHEDERHTFY
+584 DDVLLHEDERHTFY

-614 TDTGRYTCMATNEYG
+614 SDTGRYTCMATNEYG

-636 FRVLKVEK
+636 FRVMKVEK

-658 ECKEGDVIDFECE
+658 ECKEGDIIDFECE

-728 SIESKAELFVQADPD
+728 TTESKAELFVQADPD

-752 ATIEY
+752 ATIED

-771 ITGDPNPEIIW
+771 ITGDPNPEITW

-813 HFDGMVT
+813 HFDGLVT

-856 QEKSTVVFEVDVS
+856 QEKNTVVFEVDVS

-875 LTFTLCGK
+875 LTFTLAGK
-883 ELKNGEEGVEIV
+883 ELKHGEEGVEIV
-895 GHDGFYRISIP
+895 GHDGFYRISIA
-906 NTSMDKHD
+906 NTSIEKHD

-1016 LCRAENAVGRF
+1016 LCRAENVVGRF

-1049 ILVDKT
+1049 ILVDKS
-1055 ETVDNTVVFEV
+1055 ETVDSTVVFEV

-1078 YLKGEELKQSDRV
+1078 FLRGEELKQSDRV

-1100 KISIKNIKIE
+1100 KLQIRNIKLE
-1110 DAGEIRAVA
+1110 EAGEIKAVA

-1125 DETKAKLTVQ
+1125 DETKATLTVQ

-1146 PVSLTVE
+1146 PKSLTVE
-1153 KGSEAVFSAHAF
+1153 KGAAAVFTAHAF
-1165 GIPLPTYEWSVN
+1165 GIPLPTYEWSIN

-1187 ARVTRDESTVDGASI
+1187 ARVSRDESTVDGASI

-1235 LTIEPKKESVV
+1235 LTVEPKKKSVID
-1246 VEKQDL
+1246 EKD
-1252 SSSEVQ
+1252 SISKTSTVTSEETVYSG
-1258 KEIAQQVK
+1258 QQVK
-1266 EASPEA
+1266 EASPVEA
-1272 TTTITM
+1272 TTITM

-1288 TMSTTEVTS
+1288 TMSTTEISS

-1309 ESESAT
+1309 A
-1315 TVIGGGSGGVTEGSI
+1315 GNAEGII

-1336 VVSKTDSQTDVREG
+1336 VVSKTESQTDIREG

-1365 EVIDSDRKKKKSP
+1365 EVIDLEKKKKKSP
-1378 SPDKKE
+1378 SPE
-1384 KSPEK
+1384 K
-1389 TEEKPAS
+1389 A
-1396 PTKKTGEEVKSPKE
+1396 GE
-1410 KSPASPT
+1410 
-1417 KKEKSPAAEE
+1417 
-1427 VKSPTKK
+1427 
-1434 EKSPSSPTKK
+1434 
-1444 EKSPSSPTKKTGDEV
+1444 
-1459 KEKSPPK
+1459 
-1466 SPTKKEKSPEKPE
+1466 KEKSPEKP
-1479 DVKSPVKKE
+1479 
-1488 KSPDATNIV
+1488 T
-1497 EVSSETTIEK
+1497 
-1507 TETTM
+1507 
-1512 TTEMTHE
+1512 
-1519 SEESRTSVKKEK
+1519 
-1531 TPEKVDEKPKSP
+1531 
-1543 TKKDKSPEKSITE
+1543 
-1556 EIKSPVKK
+1556 SPVKK

-1570 VEEKPASPTK
+1570 AAEE
-1580 KEKSPEKPASP
+1580 
-1591 TKKSE
+1591 
-1596 NEVKSPTKKEKSPE
+1596 EVKSPTKEK
-1610 KSVVE
+1610 
-1615 ELKSPKEKSPEK
+1615 
-1627 ADDKPKSPT
+1627 T
-1636 KKEKSPEKSA
+1636 
-1646 TEDVKSPTK
+1646 
-1655 KEKSP
+1655 
-1660 EKVEEK
+1660 

-1673 ESSPTKKTDDEVK
+1673 TEREEDKVPTK
-1686 SPTKKEKSPQTV
+1686 
-1698 EEKPA
+1698 
-1703 SPTKKEKS
+1703 
-1711 PEKSVVE
+1711 
-1718 EVKSPKEKSPEKAE
+1718 KEKSPEKAE
-1732 EKPKSPTKKEK
+1732 EKPTSPVKKEKSPEKAAGEEVKSPTKEKTPTSPTKKTEREEDKAPTKKEK
-1743 SPEKSAAEEVK
+1743 SPEKAEEKPTSPVKKEKSPEKAAGEEVKSPTKEKTPTSPTKKTEREEDKAPTKKEKSPEKAEEKPTSPVKKEKSPEKAAGEEVKSPTKEKTPTSPTKKTEREEDKAPTKKEKSPEKAEEKPTSPVKKEKSPEKAAGEEVKSPTKEKTPTSPTKKTEREEDKAPTKKEKSPEKAEEKPTSPVKKEKSPEKAAGEEVKSPTKEKTPTSPTKKTEREEDKAKTKKEKSPEKAEEKPTSPVKKEKSPEKAAGEEVKSPTKEKTPTSPTKKTEREDDKVPTKKEKSPEKAEEKPTSPVKKEKSPEKAAEKPTSPIKKTDGEEVK

-1765 SAEEKPKS
+1765 IDEKPKS
-1773 PTKKESSP
+1773 QTKKEKSP
-1781 VKMADDEVKS
+1781 VKS
-1791 PTKKEKSPEKVEEK
+1791 PTKKEKSPEK
-1805 PASPTKKEKTPE
+1805 PTSPV
-1817 KSAAEELK
+1817 
-1825 SPTKKEKS
+1825 KKEKS
-1833 PSSPTK
+1833 PEVQDSSKNVVEVASDTIIEKTELTSTTSSEVTSLK
-1839 KTGDESKE
+1839 KT
-1847 KSPEKPEE
+1847 
-1855 KPKSPTP
+1855 
-1862 KKSPP
+1862 SPP

-1882 PPAPKLTR
+1882 QPAPKLTR
-1890 DLKLQTVNKTDLA
+1890 DLKSQTVSKTDLA

-1919 DGKEITT
+1919 DGKDITS

-1939 FRCSIDTTM
+1939 FRCSIDTTV

-1959 NAAGSV
+1959 NISGSV

-1986 DKLRDME
+1986 DKLRDIE

-2004 IALHSPLYKWYQNG
+2004 IALHSPQYKWYLNG
-2018 NLLED
+2018 NPLED

-2028 TIKNEENKSSLIIPN
+2028 SIKNEENKSSLIIPN
-2043 AQDSGKITVEASNEV
+2043 TQDSGKVTVEASNEV
-2058 GSSESSAQ
+2058 GTSESSAK
-2066 LTVNPPST
+2066 LTVNSPAT

-2096 ATISGFPAPTVK
+2096 ATITGFPAPTVK

-2113 KIVEESRTITTIKT
+2113 KVVEESTTVTTIKT
-2127 EDVYTLKISNAKIEQ
+2127 EDVYTLKISSAKVEQ
-2142 TGTVKVTA
+2142 SGTVKVTA
-2150 QNSAGQDSKQADLK
+2150 QNSAGLDSKQADLK
-2164 VEPNVKAP
+2164 VEPNVVAP
-2172 KFKSQLTDKVA
+2172 KFKSQLTDRNV

-2194 LDGPSPGTEVSWLLN
+2194 LDGPFQGTEVTWSLN
-2209 GQPLT
+2209 GKPLT

-2232 IAEAKPEMSGT
+2232 IAEAQAEMTGT
-2243 LTAKAKNAAGE
+2243 LTVKAKNAAGE
-2254 CETSAKVT
+2254 AESSAKVN
-2262 VNGGNKKP
+2262 VNGANKKP

-2299 NVTWYLNNKKLIQSE
+2299 NVTWFLNEKKLIQSE

-2322 ETGKTSIRIQ
+2322 ETGKTSIRIH
-2332 KPLMEHNGTIR
+2332 KPVMEHNGTIR
-2343 VEAENVSGK
+2343 VEAVNVAGK
-2352 VQATAQLKVDKKT
+2352 VEAIAQLKVDKKT

-2382 EDVKFTANVE
+2382 DNVKFTANVE

-2408 SKHPNITV
+2408 AKHANITV

-2424 IEISAVTPEQA
+2424 IEIAAVTPEQA

-2443 NPVGSKKRDV
+2443 NAVGHKKRDV
-2453 QLAVKKKT
+2453 QLAVKKVGDAPTFAKNLEDRLITEGELTLMDAKLNIVKPKPKITWLKDGVEIKSDDHYKLVEEEDGSLQLRILTTKLEDKGRITLKAESEFGVAECSASLGVVKGRPMAKPAFQSDIAPLNLTEGDTLECKLLITGDPTPFVKWYINGQLVCATEDTEISNANGVYTMKIHGVTADMTGKIKCVAYNKAGEVSTEGPLKVVAPIPVEFETSLCDATCREGDTLKLKAVLLGEPEPVVSWYVNGKKLEESQNIKIHSEKGTYTVTIKDITCDYSGQVVCEAINEYGKATSEATLLVLPRGEPPDFLEWLSNVRARTGTKVVHKVVFTGDPKPSLTWYINNKEILNSDLYTIVTDDKT
-2461 ITQESITVES
+2461 STLTINSFNPDVHVGEIICKAENDAGEVSCTANMITYTSDMFSESESEAQAEEFVGDDLTEDESLREEMHRTPTPVMAPKFITKIKDTKAKKGHSAVFECVVPDTKGVCCKWLKDGREIELIARIRVQTRTGPEGHITQELVIDNVTPEDAGKYTCIVENTAGKDTCEASLTVVETLEKPANKAPEFIVALQDRTTKTSEKVVLECKVVGEPKPKVTWLHDNKTISQETITVES

-2477 VTITSSELSHQG
+2477 VTITSTEVSHQG
-2489 KYTCIAENTEG
+2489 KYSCIAENSEG

-2526 SIGEKLV
+2526 TVGEKLI

-2555 KVETKITSSSRIA
+2555 RTETKIISSSRIA

-2580 VISQITKEDIVS
+2580 VINQVTREDITS
-2592 YKAIATNSIGT
+2592 YKAVATNSVGT
-2603 ATSTS
+2603 ATTTS
-2608 KITTKVEAPVFEQG
+2608 KVTTKVEVPVFEQG

-2659 GNHEMK
+2659 GNHEIK

-2676 VKQAATTD
+2676 VKQAETSD
-2684 AGKYTAKAS
+2684 AGKYTAKAT
-2693 NPAGTAESSAE
+2693 NPAGSAESAAE
-2704 AEVTQSLEK
+2704 AEVTKALEK
-2713 PTFVRE
+2713 PTFVKE

-2735 TVKGVPDPSV
+2735 TVKGVPEPSV

-2763 KVEGSGSYSITIKDA
+2763 KVDGSGSYSITIKDA

-2797 KTEANFAVVKN
+2797 KTEASFAVVKD

-2827 STTLSVK
+2827 TMSLSVK
-2834 VVGTPEPSVEWF
+2834 VVGKPEPSVEWF
-2846 KDDTPISIDNVHV
+2846 KDDTPINIDNVHIV
-2859 IQKQTAV
+2859 QKQTAV
-2866 GSFSLTINDAR
+2866 GSFTLTINDAR

-2898 ANFGII
+2898 ANFGLI
-2904 RDSIPPEFT
+2904 RTSIPPEFT
-2913 QKLRPLEVR
+2913 EKLRPLEVR

-2933 IGTPV
+2933 IGTPT
-2938 PNVEWFKDDKP
+2938 PKVEWFKDDKP

-2956 IFAKDE
+2956 IFAKDD

-2977 DVGVYT
+2977 DIGVYT
-2983 CKATNEAG
+2983 CKATNDAG

-3023 PAELV
+3023 PAELE

-3038 VKWFKDGVPIAI
+3038 VKWFKDGAPVAI
-3050 DNQHVIEKK
+3050 DNVHVIEKK

-3069 KDTNNADFGKYTCQA
+3069 KDTNTTDFGKYSCQA

-3093 VGELKIPKYSFE
+3093 IGELKVPKYSFE
-3105 KQTAEEVKPLFI
+3105 KQAAEEVKPLFI

-3125 VEGDTVVLECKVN
+3125 AEGDTVVLECKVN
-3138 KESHPQIKF
+3138 KESHPQVKF
-3147 FKNDQPVEI
+3147 FKNDEPVEI

-3168 NIKLTIQNAKKEDVG
+3168 NIRLTIQNAKKEDVG

-3196 NTNADLKIQ
+3196 DTNAELKLKY
-3205 FAAKVEEH
+3205 AAKAEET
-3213 VTDESGQLEEIGQF
+3213 VADESGQLEEIGQF
-3227 ETVGDT
+3227 ETVGET
-3233 ASSKTDTGRGAP
+3233 ASAKTDTGRGAP
-3245 EFVELLRSCTVTE
+3245 EFVELLRSVTVTE
-3258 KQQAILKC
+3258 KQQVVLKC
-3266 KVKGEPRPKIKWTKE
+3266 KVKGEPRPKIRWTKE
-3281 GKEVEMSARVRA
+3281 QKEVEMSARVRA
-3293 EHKDDGTLTLT
+3293 EHKEDGTLTLT
-3304 FDNVTQADAGEYRC
+3304 FDNVTQSDAGEYRC

-3376 PSVKWYKN
+3376 PNVKWYKN
-3384 GEELKPSDRVK
+3384 GEELKPSVRVK
-3395 IENLDDGTQRLTVT
+3395 IENLEDGTQRLTLT
-3409 NAKLDD
+3409 NTELSD

-3441 AQVAPGFFKELSAIQ
+3441 AHVTPAFFKELSAIQ

-3478 FKDGTPLKEDKRVHF
+3478 FKDGSELKEDKRVHF
-3493 ESTDDG
+3493 ESTEDG

-3505 EDSKTDDQGNYR
+3505 EESKTDDQGNYR

-3525 VANSKV
+3525 VANSKA
-3531 PLTVVPS
+3531 PLTVVPA

-3548 DVNVTQGTKILLSV
+3548 DVSVTQGTKIILSV

-3575 GTETVTSSQTT
+3575 GSETVLSKQKT
-3586 KIVQVT
+3586 KITQVT

-3597 LEIESA
+3597 LEIESG
-3603 EMSDTGAYR
+3603 ELSDTGSYR
-3612 VVLSTDSFSV
+3612 VVLSTESLSV

-3635 KISLPS
+3635 KDSLPS

-3649 SVPKGTPLVLEVE
+3649 SVPKGTALVLDVE

-3668 DVKWYKNGDEIKD
+3668 NVKWYKNGDEIKD
-3681 GKVEDLGNGKYRL
+3681 KKAKIEDLGNGKYRL
-3694 TIPDFQ
+3694 TIPDFD

-3720 KAKVNVSAK
+3720 KAKVDVSAK

-3755 PVKGVKWYKNGKEIP
+3755 PVKQVKWYKNGKEIP
-3770 DAKTKDNGDGSYSL
+3770 DAKAKDNGDGSYSL
-3784 EIPNAQVEDAAD
+3784 EIPNAQVDDGAD

-3810 SAALTVKL
+3810 SAALNVKPT
-3818 ADDGKDKVKP
+3818 DDGKDKVKP
-3828 EIVSGLIPTTV
+3828 EIVSGLVPTTV

-3858 KWYKNGKEIPNA
+3858 KWYKNGKEIPDA

-3911 LTVKLP
+3911 LNVKPTDDGKDKVKPEIVSGLVPTTVKQGETATFNVKVKGPVKQVKWYKNGKEIPDAKAKDNGDGSYSLEIPNAQLDDTADYKVVLSNDAGDADSSAALTVKLP

-3926 DAEVPKGKKAVL
+3926 DTEVPKGKKAVL

-3948 IKWYKN
+3948 VKWYKN
-3954 GKEITPSD
+3954 GKEIKPEDT
-3962 KAQPGSDG
+3962 AQPGSDG
-3970 DNKPQLV
+3970 DTKPQLV
-3977 IPDAGDDDAAE
+3977 IPDAGDEDAAD
-3988 YKVVLT
+3988 YKVVIT

-4000 ADSSCALTVKL
+4000 ADSFCALTVKL

-4016 KIIKGLE
+4016 KIVKGLE
-4023 DQVVSIGSPIKL
+4023 DQTVPVGAPIKL
-4035 EIETSGSPKTVKWY
+4035 HIETSGSPTTVKWY
-4049 KNGKELPGAA
+4049 RNGKELSGAA
-4059 AKTIKIQK
+4059 AKSIKIQK
-4067 IDDNKYVLEIPSS
+4067 IDDNNYVLEIPASA
-4080 VVEDTG
+4080 VEDTG

-4113 LKPLKDQSIT
+4113 LKPLKDQTIT
-4123 EGENAEFSVETNTK
+4123 EGENAEFAVETNTK
-4137 PRIVKWYKNGQE
+4137 PRTVKWYKNGQE
-4149 IKPNSRFIIEQKTD
+4149 IKPDARFVIEQKTD

-4176 DADTYKIVLEN
+4176 DAATYKVVLDN
-4187 TAGEAESSAQLTVKK
+4187 TAGEVESSAKLTVKK
-4202 AKAGLCKIVKGL
+4202 AKAGLCRIVKGL

-4231 QGEPEDVRWLRDANV
+4231 QGDPEDVRWLRDGNV
-4246 ISAGANA
+4246 ISAGANG

-4264 LIIPSADLKDAGEY
+4264 LTIPSADLKDAGEY

-4304 RGLENIEIPEGD
+4304 RGLEGIEIPEGD

-4326 PVRQVKWYKNDQ
+4326 PVRQVKWYKNGQ

-4376 NAAGDCDSSAALT
+4376 NAAGECDSSAALT
-4389 VVKPNVLKIV
+4389 VVKPNILKIV
-4399 DGLKD
+4399 EGLKD
-4404 VDVEEPQPVELK
+4404 VDVEEPQPVALK
-4416 VKVEG
+4416 VKLEG
-4421 IPKVIKWY
+4421 IPKVVKWY
-4429 KNGQELKPDADGFK
+4429 KNGQELKPDTDGFK
-4443 FEEKPESGEFSLT
+4443 IEEKPESGEFSLL

-4476 GEVYSGSVVHVKSAK
+4476 GEVYSGSVVHVKAAK
-4491 SSEPTSGANFLS
+4491 PAEATSGANFLS
-4503 PLKDTEVEEGDM
+4503 PLKDTEVTEGDM
-4515 LTLQCTIAGEPFPEV
+4515 LTLQCTVAGEPFPEI

-4566 IGQYRVT
+4566 IGQYKVT
-4573 AKNEAGSATSDCKVT
+4573 AKNAAGSATSECKVA
-4588 VTEQGEQ
+4588 VKDQGEQ

-4633 LNGIPIKFD
+4633 LNEIPLVFD
-4642 DRITLD
+4642 DRVTLE

-4654 YCLTIR
+4654 YYLTIR

-4671 CIAKNENGTDET
+4671 CIAKNENGGDET
-4683 VCEFQQGAGHDDG
+4683 VCEFEKGIDHDG
-4696 SRDDLRYPPRFN
+4696 GKRDDLRYPPRFN

-4726 HVDANPTAEV
+4726 HVDANPTAEI
-4736 EWFKDGKKIEHT
+4736 EWFKDGKKIEHS
-4748 AHTEIRNTVDGACR
+4748 AHLEIRNTVDGACR
-4762 IKIIPFEESDI
+4762 IKIVPFEKDDC
-4773 GVYMCVAVNE
+4773 GVYVCVAVNE

-4796 ILEHVEE
+4796 VVEHVEE
-4803 EKRREYAPKIN
+4803 EKKKEYAPRIN

-4844 YKDGLPLRA
+4844 YKDGLPIRA
-4853 DSRTSIQYEEDGTAT
+4853 DSRISVQYDDDGTAT
-4868 LAINDSTEEDIG
+4868 LAINESTEADIG

-4893 NTSCSVNVKVPKQ
+4893 NTSCSVNVKVPKL

-4946 KWYRNGQLLRNGP
+4946 KWYRNGQLVRNGP
-4959 RTVIETSPDGS
+4959 RTILETSPDGT
-4970 CSLTVNES
+4970 CLLTVKES

-5016 MDEGKPP
+5016 VDEGKPP
-5023 KFILELS
+5023 KFILELT
-5030 DMSVSL
+5030 DMTVSI
-5036 GNVIDLECKV
+5036 GSVIDLECKV
-5046 TGLPN
+5046 TGIPN

-5068 FEWSNEASKGVYQLR
+5068 FEWSNEESRGVYQLR
-5083 IKNATVHDEGTYRCV
+5083 IKKATVHDEGTYRCV

-5111 VRMDDGL
+5111 VRIDDGL
-5118 GSGVVTASQPPRFTL
+5118 GSGAVSASQPPRFTL

-5158 EMVWYKDGAIVTPS
+5158 EMTWYKDGAIVTPS

-5230 SADRDVFDANKA
+5230 SAERGDVFDANKS
-5242 PKLMEPLENIR
+5242 PKLIEPLENVR
-5253 IPEKQS
+5253 IPEKQG

-5265 FSGDPKPTIKWF
+5265 FSGEPKLSIKWF

-5288 LQLIESPDGVCELVV
+5288 LQLIESPDGVCELVIE
-5303 DSATRQDAGGY
+5303 SSIRQDAGGY

-5359 TIRRAKPGDSV
+5359 TIRRAKPGESV

-5389 GLELFSD
+5389 GLELFAD
-5396 EKIKMEAAADG
+5396 DKIKMESAADG

-5436 TKAELVIEGDRTIG
+5436 TKAELVIEG
-5450 SRPLPEVNGEPEECK
+5450 
-5465 PRIRR
+5465 
-5470 GLYNMSIH
+5470 
-5478 EGNVVEM
+5478 GN
-5485 IVCATGIPTPTVK
+5485 TV
-5498 WYKDGQE
+5498 
-5505 IVGDGPDG
+5505 
-5513 KRVIFTDERGI
+5513 
-5524 HHLVIVNASPDD
+5524 
-5536 EGEYS
+5536 
-5541 LEATNKLGS
+5541 
-5550 AKTEGSLNII
+5550 
-5560 RPRHIADADE
+5560 
-5570 RGGMPFP
+5570 
-5577 PGFVRQ
+5577 
-5583 LKNKHVFNH
+5583 
-5592 MPTIFDCLVVG
+5592 
-5603 HPAPEVEWFHN
+5603 
-5614 GKKIVPG
+5614 
-5621 GRIKIQSCGGGSHAL
+5621 
-5636 IILDTTLEDAGEY
+5636 
-5649 VATAKNSHGSAS
+5649 
-5661 SSAVL
+5661 
-5666 DVTVPFLDSIKF
+5666 
-5678 NGEIDVTPYLTEEYG
+5678 
-5693 FKKLNTASLPTPP
+5693 
-5706 DRGPFI
+5706 
-5712 KEVTGHYL
+5712 
-5720 TLSWIPTKRAPPRY
+5720 
-5734 PQVTYVIEIRELPEK
+5734 
-5749 QWSLLEYNIPE
+5749 LLE
-5760 PVCKVR
+5760 R
-5766 NLELG
+5766 D
-5771 KSYQFRVRAEN
+5771 Q
-5782 IYGISDPSPASPP
+5782 
-5795 SRLMAPPQ
+5795 
-5803 PVFDRRTNKVI
+5803 NK
-5814 PLLDP
+5814 
-5819 YAEKALDMRY
+5819 
-5829 SEQYACAPWFSPGV
+5829 
-5843 VEKRYCAENDTL
+5843 
-5855 TIVLNVSGFP
+5855 
-5865 DPDIKWK
+5865 
-5872 FRGWDIDT
+5872 
-5880 SSPTSK
+5880 
-5886 CKVYTYG
+5886 
-5893 GSETTLAITGF
+5893 
-5904 SKENV
+5904 
-5909 GQYQCF
+5909 
-5915 AKNDYGDAQ
+5915 
-5924 QNIMVDLATRPNFI
+5924 
-5938 QPLVNKTFSSAQP
+5938 
-5951 MRMDVRVDGEPFPE
+5951 
-5965 LKWMKEWRPIV
+5965 
-5976 ESSRIKFVQDG
+5976 
-5987 PYLCSLIINDPMWR
+5987 
-6001 DSGIYSCV
+6001 
-6009 AVNDAGQ
+6009 
-6016 ATTSCTVTVEAEG
+6016 
-6029 DYNDVEL
+6029 
-6036 PRRRVTI
+6036 
-6043 ESRRVRE
+6043 
-6050 LYEISEKDE
+6050 
-6059 KLAAEGAPF
+6059 
-6068 RVKEKATG
+6068 
-6076 REFLAQLR
+6076 
-6084 PIDDALMR
+6084 
-6092 HVDIHN
+6092 
-6098 SLDHP
+6098 
-6103 GIVQMHRVLRDEK
+6103 
-6116 LALVVFDNANSTIDG
+6116 
-6131 LSSLAHPGVEIAEP
+6131 
-6145 KGVNRETCV
+6145 
-6154 RVFVRQLLLALK
+6154 
-6166 HMHDLRIAH
+6166 
-6175 LDLRPETILLQD
+6175 
-6187 DKLKLADFGQ
+6187 
-6197 ARRLLRGLIT
+6197 
-6207 GEIKGSPEF
+6207 
-6216 VSPEIVRSY
+6216 
-6225 PLTLATD
+6225 
-6232 MWSTGVLT
+6232 
-6240 YVLLTGLSPFH
+6240 
-6251 GDNDNETLANVDS
+6251 
-6264 CQFDSSPLGNFSYDA
+6264 
-6279 GDFVKKLLTE
+6279 
-6289 IPVSRLT
+6289 
-6296 VDEALD
+6296 
-6302 HPWINDEKLKTEPLS
+6302 
-6317 ADTLR
+6317 
-6322 EFKYQHKWLER
+6322 
-6333 RVFVQQTPS
+6333 
-6342 EQILEA
+6342 
-6348 ILGPATAQAQQNA
+6348 
-6361 PVAPEGRR
+6361 
-6369 PAEIYDYLR
+6369 
-6378 IQPKKP
+6378 
-6384 PPTVE
+6384 
-6389 YVPQPR
+6389 
-6395 KEHPPFID
+6395 
-6403 EFGQLIDGDA
+6403 
-6413 FDRPEGTGFEGPHRQ
+6413 
-6428 PPQIPP
+6428 
-6434 QPQRPNQA
+6434 
-6442 AHDSRR
+6442 
-6448 HEQQPQ
+6448 
-6454 HQGQPQR
+6454 
-6461 IPVDQ
+6461 
-6466 YGRPLVDPRYLND
+6466 
-6479 PSHRPSSLD
+6479 
-6488 DAPFYVDKYGNPVH
+6488 
-6502 FDKYGRPMAPQNLE
+6502 
-6516 KRKLIPQDKGETPS
+6516 
-6530 HSKKEKTQHPVAT
+6530 
-6543 PILASPGGDQQQ
+6543 
-6555 QKIPM
+6555 
-6560 RMIRGERREIEEEI
+6560 
-6574 ANRILSD
+6574 
-6581 ISEEGSIA
+6581 
-6589 GSLASLEDF
+6589 
-6598 EIPKDF
+6598 
-6604 QVEASEPS
+6604 
-6612 TPTLTPEVT
+6612 
-6621 IRETIPKPTPS
+6621 
-6632 PTSPQKSP
+6632 
-6640 VPQPQGLLI
+6640 
-6649 PAKVTYSDSILA
+6649 
-6661 GLPAADKKVLEDAE
+6661 
-6675 NDPSIP
+6675 
-6681 VGAPLFLEGLHGS
+6681 
-6694 DLTIDTTSASGL
+6694 
-6706 IKVTSP
+6706 
-6712 AINLS
+6712 
-6717 PNPKSPR
+6717 
-6724 RSTPGTKSP
+6724 
-6733 VVLSPRQEHSME
+6733 
-6745 VLIAT
+6745 
-6750 KRGKPGFLPPGE
+6750 
-6762 LAEDIDD
+6762 
-6769 EDAFMDDR
+6769 
-6777 KKQVK
+6777 
-6782 PKDHDG
+6782 
-6788 ENDFKD
+6788 
-6794 EKERLEKD
+6794 
-6802 KNRRTVNLD
+6802 
-6811 DLDKYRPSAFY
+6811 
-6822 KDDSDFG
+6822 
-6829 HPGYDI
+6829 
-6835 DATPWDSHYQIGP
+6835 
-6848 DTYLMAARG
+6848 
-6857 AAFNSRV
+6857 
-6864 RNYRE
+6864 
-6869 ELFGM
+6869 
-6874 GAPTVKQGF
+6874 
-6883 LGVRNRD
+6883 
-6890 ITVRERRR
+6890 
-6898 YTDILRETT
+6898 
-6907 QGLEPKSHEQST
+6907 
-6919 ALLQKAPSATAIERI
+6919 
-6934 KADIEKVTPC
+6934 
-6944 ATKKNDDGTFAPIFT
+6944 
-6959 ARLRDVYLRKNQP
+6959 
-6972 AIFECAVSASPAPKV
+6972 
-6987 TWDFQGKILES
+6987 
-6998 NDRVTIEQDNNV
+6998 
-7010 ARLILNHAAPYDLGE
+7010 
-7025 YVCTAINEYGTD
+7025 
-7037 KSSCR
+7037 
-7042 LISGETPSRPGR
+7042 
-7054 PEAELS
+7054 
-7060 SDTEIFI
+7060 
-7067 QWEAPEG
+7067 
-7074 PTYLE
+7074 
-7079 GITYRLEYRVA
+7079 
-7090 GPNDHGDPWITV
+7090 
-7102 SEKIDDESVI
+7102 
-7112 VKHLSPLGIY
+7112 
-7122 QFRVTA
+7122 
-7128 QNGFGLGLPSLSSRI
+7128 
-7143 VQTHGKGAPKLQI
+7143 
-7156 DVLKS
+7156 
-7161 EIRLNVVSM
+7161 
-7170 PQKSTNQLGGISE
+7170 
-7183 ESEEDSEARTA
+7183 
-7194 NEDMKSNLQLQ
+7194 
-7205 TDDPTGRFQIGGL
+7205 
-7218 KFKGR
+7218 
-7223 FSVIRDAVDSTTEG
+7223 
-7237 HAHCAVKIRHP
+7237 
-7248 SSEAISEYES
+7248 
-7258 LRDGQHEN
+7258 
-7266 VQRLIA
+7266 
-7272 AFNNS
+7272 
-7277 NFLYL
+7277 
-7282 LSERLYEDVFSRFV
+7282 
-7296 FNDYYTEEQVA
+7296 
-7307 LTMRQVTSALHF
+7307 
-7319 LHFKGI
+7319 
-7325 AHLDVNPHNI
+7325 
-7335 MFQSKRSWVVKLVDF
+7335 
-7350 GRAQKVSGAVK
+7350 
-7361 PVDFDTKWASPEFH
+7361 
-7375 IPETPVTV
+7375 
-7383 QSDMW
+7383 
-7388 GMGVVTFCLLA
+7388 
-7399 GFHPF
+7399 
-7404 TSEYDREE
+7404 
-7412 EIKENVINVKCDPNL
+7412 
-7427 IPVNASQECLSF
+7427 
-7439 ATWALKK
+7439 
-7446 SPVRRMRTDEA
+7446 
-7457 LSHKFLSSDPSMVR
+7457 
-7471 RRESIKYSASRLRKL
+7471 
-7486 AAMIRQPTFSQPI
+7486 
-7499 SEELESKYG
+7499 
-7508 K
+7508 

>member
-1235 LTIEPKKESVV
+1235 LTIEPKK
-1246 VEKQDL
+1246 
-1252 SSSEVQ
+1252 
-1258 KEIAQQVK
+1258 
-1266 EASPEA
+1266 
-1272 TTTITM
+1272 
-1278 ETSLT
+1278 
-1283 STKTT
+1283 
-1288 TMSTTEVTS
+1288 
-1297 TVGGVTV
+1297 
-1304 ETKES
+1304 
-1309 ESESAT
+1309 
-1315 TVIGGGSGGVTEGSI
+1315 
-1330 SVSKIE
+1330 
-1336 VVSKTDSQTDVREG
+1336 
-1350 TPKRRVSFAEEELPK
+1350 
-1365 EVIDSDRKKKKSP
+1365 
-1378 SPDKKE
+1378 
-1384 KSPEK
+1384 
-1389 TEEKPAS
+1389 
-1396 PTKKTGEEVKSPKE
+1396 
-1410 KSPASPT
+1410 
-1417 KKEKSPAAEE
+1417 
-1427 VKSPTKK
+1427 
-1434 EKSPSSPTKK
+1434 
-1444 EKSPSSPTKKTGDEV
+1444 
-1459 KEKSPPK
+1459 
-1466 SPTKKEKSPEKPE
+1466 
-1479 DVKSPVKKE
+1479 
-1488 KSPDATNIV
+1488 
-1497 EVSSETTIEK
+1497 
-1507 TETTM
+1507 
-1512 TTEMTHE
+1512 
-1519 SEESRTSVKKEK
+1519 
-1531 TPEKVDEKPKSP
+1531 
-1543 TKKDKSPEKSITE
+1543 
-1556 EIKSPVKK
+1556 
-1564 EKSPEK
+1564 
-1570 VEEKPASPTK
+1570 
-1580 KEKSPEKPASP
+1580 
-1591 TKKSE
+1591 
-1596 NEVKSPTKKEKSPE
+1596 
-1610 KSVVE
+1610 
-1615 ELKSPKEKSPEK
+1615 
-1627 ADDKPKSPT
+1627 
-1636 KKEKSPEKSA
+1636 
-1646 TEDVKSPTK
+1646 
-1655 KEKSP
+1655 
-1660 EKVEEK
+1660 
-1666 PTSPTKK
+1666 
-1673 ESSPTKKTDDEVK
+1673 
-1686 SPTKKEKSPQTV
+1686 
-1698 EEKPA
+1698 
-1703 SPTKKEKS
+1703 
-1711 PEKSVVE
+1711 
-1718 EVKSPKEKSPEKAE
+1718 
-1732 EKPKSPTKKEK
+1732 
-1743 SPEKSAAEEVK
+1743 
-1754 SPTKKEKSPEK
+1754 
-1765 SAEEKPKS
+1765 
-1773 PTKKESSP
+1773 
-1781 VKMADDEVKS
+1781 
-1791 PTKKEKSPEKVEEK
+1791 
-1805 PASPTKKEKTPE
+1805 
-1817 KSAAEELK
+1817 
-1825 SPTKKEKS
+1825 
-1833 PSSPTK
+1833 
-1839 KTGDESKE
+1839 
-1847 KSPEKPEE
+1847 
-1855 KPKSPTP
+1855 
-1862 KKSPP
+1862 
-1867 GSPKKKKSKSPEAEK
+1867 

-2453 QLAVKKKT
+2453 QLAVKKVGDAPTFAKNLEDRLITEGELTLMDAKLNIVKPKPKITWLKDGVEITSDGHYKIVEEEDGSLKLSILQTKLEDKGRITIKAESEFGVAECSASLGVVKGRPMAKPAFQSDIAPINLTEGDTLECKLLITGDPTPFVKWYIGTQLVCATEDTEISNANGVYTMKIHGVTADMTGKIKCVAYNKAGEVSTEGPLKVVAPIPVEFETSLCDATCREGDTLKLRAVLLGEPEPVVSWYVNGKKLEESQNIKIHSEKGTYTVTIKDITCDYSGQVVCEAINEYGKATSEATLLVLPRGEPPDFLEWLSNVRARTGTKVVHKVVFTGDPKPSLTWYINNKEILNSDLYTIVTDDKTSTLTINSFNPDVHVGEIICKAENDAGEVSCTANMITYTSDMFSESESEAQAEEFVGDDLTEDESLREEMHRTPTPVMAPKFITKIKDTKAKKGHSAVFECVVPDTKGVCCKWLKDGKEIELIARIRVQTRTGPEGHITQELVLDNVTPEDAGKYTCIVENTAGKDTCEATLTVIESLEKKSEKKAPEFIVALQDKTTKTSEKVVLECKVIGEPKPKVSWLHDNKT

-6098 SLDHP
+6098 S
-6103 GIVQMHRVLRDEK
+6103 
-6116 LALVVFDNANSTIDG
+6116 
-6131 LSSLAHPGVEIAEP
+6131 
-6145 KGVNRETCV
+6145 
-6154 RVFVRQLLLALK
+6154 
-6166 HMHDLRIAH
+6166 
-6175 LDLRPETILLQD
+6175 
-6187 DKLKLADFGQ
+6187 
-6197 ARRLLRGLIT
+6197 
-6207 GEIKGSPEF
+6207 
-6216 VSPEIVRSY
+6216 
-6225 PLTLATD
+6225 
-6232 MWSTGVLT
+6232 
-6240 YVLLTGLSPFH
+6240 
-6251 GDNDNETLANVDS
+6251 
-6264 CQFDSSPLGNFSYDA
+6264 
-6279 GDFVKKLLTE
+6279 
-6289 IPVSRLT
+6289 
-6296 VDEALD
+6296 
-6302 HPWINDEKLKTEPLS
+6302 
-6317 ADTLR
+6317 
-6322 EFKYQHKWLER
+6322 
-6333 RVFVQQTPS
+6333 
-6342 EQILEA
+6342 
-6348 ILGPATAQAQQNA
+6348 
-6361 PVAPEGRR
+6361 
-6369 PAEIYDYLR
+6369 
-6378 IQPKKP
+6378 
-6384 PPTVE
+6384 
-6389 YVPQPR
+6389 
-6395 KEHPPFID
+6395 
-6403 EFGQLIDGDA
+6403 
-6413 FDRPEGTGFEGPHRQ
+6413 
-6428 PPQIPP
+6428 
-6434 QPQRPNQA
+6434 
-6442 AHDSRR
+6442 
-6448 HEQQPQ
+6448 
-6454 HQGQPQR
+6454 
-6461 IPVDQ
+6461 
-6466 YGRPLVDPRYLND
+6466 
-6479 PSHRPSSLD
+6479 
-6488 DAPFYVDKYGNPVH
+6488 
-6502 FDKYGRPMAPQNLE
+6502 
-6516 KRKLIPQDKGETPS
+6516 
-6530 HSKKEKTQHPVAT
+6530 
-6543 PILASPGGDQQQ
+6543 
-6555 QKIPM
+6555 
-6560 RMIRGERREIEEEI
+6560 
-6574 ANRILSD
+6574 
-6581 ISEEGSIA
+6581 
-6589 GSLASLEDF
+6589 
-6598 EIPKDF
+6598 
-6604 QVEASEPS
+6604 
-6612 TPTLTPEVT
+6612 
-6621 IRETIPKPTPS
+6621 
-6632 PTSPQKSP
+6632 
-6640 VPQPQGLLI
+6640 
-6649 PAKVTYSDSILA
+6649 
-6661 GLPAADKKVLEDAE
+6661 
-6675 NDPSIP
+6675 
-6681 VGAPLFLEGLHGS
+6681 
-6694 DLTIDTTSASGL
+6694 
-6706 IKVTSP
+6706 
-6712 AINLS
+6712 
-6717 PNPKSPR
+6717 
-6724 RSTPGTKSP
+6724 
-6733 VVLSPRQEHSME
+6733 
-6745 VLIAT
+6745 
-6750 KRGKPGFLPPGE
+6750 
-6762 LAEDIDD
+6762 
-6769 EDAFMDDR
+6769 
-6777 KKQVK
+6777 
-6782 PKDHDG
+6782 
-6788 ENDFKD
+6788 
-6794 EKERLEKD
+6794 
-6802 KNRRTVNLD
+6802 
-6811 DLDKYRPSAFY
+6811 
-6822 KDDSDFG
+6822 
-6829 HPGYDI
+6829 
-6835 DATPWDSHYQIGP
+6835 
-6848 DTYLMAARG
+6848 
-6857 AAFNSRV
+6857 
-6864 RNYRE
+6864 
-6869 ELFGM
+6869 
-6874 GAPTVKQGF
+6874 
-6883 LGVRNRD
+6883 
-6890 ITVRERRR
+6890 
-6898 YTDILRETT
+6898 
-6907 QGLEPKSHEQST
+6907 
-6919 ALLQKAPSATAIERI
+6919 
-6934 KADIEKVTPC
+6934 
-6944 ATKKNDDGTFAPIFT
+6944 
-6959 ARLRDVYLRKNQP
+6959 
-6972 AIFECAVSASPAPKV
+6972 
-6987 TWDFQGKILES
+6987 
-6998 NDRVTIEQDNNV
+6998 
-7010 ARLILNHAAPYDLGE
+7010 
-7025 YVCTAINEYGTD
+7025 
-7037 KSSCR
+7037 
-7042 LISGETPSRPGR
+7042 
-7054 PEAELS
+7054 
-7060 SDTEIFI
+7060 
-7067 QWEAPEG
+7067 
-7074 PTYLE
+7074 
-7079 GITYRLEYRVA
+7079 
-7090 GPNDHGDPWITV
+7090 
-7102 SEKIDDESVI
+7102 
-7112 VKHLSPLGIY
+7112 
-7122 QFRVTA
+7122 
-7128 QNGFGLGLPSLSSRI
+7128 
-7143 VQTHGKGAPKLQI
+7143 
-7156 DVLKS
+7156 
-7161 EIRLNVVSM
+7161 
-7170 PQKSTNQLGGISE
+7170 
-7183 ESEEDSEARTA
+7183 
-7194 NEDMKSNLQLQ
+7194 
-7205 TDDPTGRFQIGGL
+7205 
-7218 KFKGR
+7218 
-7223 FSVIRDAVDSTTEG
+7223 
-7237 HAHCAVKIRHP
+7237 
-7248 SSEAISEYES
+7248 
-7258 LRDGQHEN
+7258 
-7266 VQRLIA
+7266 
-7272 AFNNS
+7272 
-7277 NFLYL
+7277 
-7282 LSERLYEDVFSRFV
+7282 
-7296 FNDYYTEEQVA
+7296 
-7307 LTMRQVTSALHF
+7307 
-7319 LHFKGI
+7319 
-7325 AHLDVNPHNI
+7325 
-7335 MFQSKRSWVVKLVDF
+7335 
-7350 GRAQKVSGAVK
+7350 
-7361 PVDFDTKWASPEFH
+7361 
-7375 IPETPVTV
+7375 
-7383 QSDMW
+7383 
-7388 GMGVVTFCLLA
+7388 
-7399 GFHPF
+7399 
-7404 TSEYDREE
+7404 
-7412 EIKENVINVKCDPNL
+7412 
-7427 IPVNASQECLSF
+7427 
-7439 ATWALKK
+7439 
-7446 SPVRRMRTDEA
+7446 
-7457 LSHKFLSSDPSMVR
+7457 
-7471 RRESIKYSASRLRKL
+7471 
-7486 AAMIRQPTFSQPI
+7486 
-7499 SEELESKYG
+7499 
-7508 K
+7508 

>member
-1 MASRRQKQFDRKY
+1 MVLKTLY
-14 SSYRKFTATEDVN
+14 
-27 YSTHS
+27 
-32 SRSSYRSESL
+32 
-42 TSRTDGRGRSTS
+42 
-54 SEIIAG
+54 II
-60 SESRSYPVYIAI
+60 
-72 QDYTPDKEDVEA
+72 
-84 IPLEQGQIVEVLDK
+84 
-98 KNSVRWLVRTK
+98 
-109 ARPPRSGWVPGSYF
+109 
-123 ETPTE
+123 
-128 FYKQRRRTREIENV
+128 
-142 SLSDEQAAL
+142 
-151 VKRDQVYHELLRSE
+151 
-165 EEFVSSLRTCVDD
+165 
-178 YIKVLDDPEVPEAV
+178 
-192 KKNREELT
+192 ELT
-200 LNIPEL
+200 
-206 YNFHANVMLKG
+206 
-217 LNYYSDDPGKVGQTF
+217 
-232 VRLEKDFES
+232 
-241 HVEFYK
+241 
-247 QYADTLKLLEEPEIK
+247 DTEE
-262 RFFEGLSAKND
+262 G
-273 AGASSFVDHV
+273 G
-283 KEIAD
+283 
-288 RMVQYQNY
+288 
-296 FKEFVKYSAR
+296 
-306 AHGSSK
+306 
-312 SIQKALELVTTI
+312 LELV
-324 PQRVHDLEFTNN
+324 D
-336 LKQHPGDTG
+336 
-345 KLGRIIRHDAFQVWE
+345 
-360 GDEPPKLRYVFL
+360 
-372 FRNKIMFTEQDAS
+372 
-385 TSPPS
+385 PS
-390 YTHYSSIRLDKYN
+390 
-403 IRQHTTDEDTIV
+403 
-415 LQPQEPGLPSFR
+415 
-427 IKPKDFE
+427 
-434 TSEYVRK
+434 
-441 AWLRDIAEEQEKYAA
+441 WC
-456 ERDAISMTATSEM
+456 
-469 TASSV
+469 
-474 DFDMNASDQQSE
+474 
-486 FSEWSGSRKSS
+486 
-497 LFPGPEEGGPPRKK
+497 PEEGGPPRKK

>member
-1235 LTIEPKKESVV
+1235 LTIEPKK
-1246 VEKQDL
+1246 
-1252 SSSEVQ
+1252 
-1258 KEIAQQVK
+1258 
-1266 EASPEA
+1266 
-1272 TTTITM
+1272 
-1278 ETSLT
+1278 
-1283 STKTT
+1283 
-1288 TMSTTEVTS
+1288 
-1297 TVGGVTV
+1297 
-1304 ETKES
+1304 
-1309 ESESAT
+1309 
-1315 TVIGGGSGGVTEGSI
+1315 
-1330 SVSKIE
+1330 
-1336 VVSKTDSQTDVREG
+1336 
-1350 TPKRRVSFAEEELPK
+1350 
-1365 EVIDSDRKKKKSP
+1365 
-1378 SPDKKE
+1378 
-1384 KSPEK
+1384 
-1389 TEEKPAS
+1389 
-1396 PTKKTGEEVKSPKE
+1396 
-1410 KSPASPT
+1410 
-1417 KKEKSPAAEE
+1417 
-1427 VKSPTKK
+1427 
-1434 EKSPSSPTKK
+1434 
-1444 EKSPSSPTKKTGDEV
+1444 
-1459 KEKSPPK
+1459 
-1466 SPTKKEKSPEKPE
+1466 
-1479 DVKSPVKKE
+1479 
-1488 KSPDATNIV
+1488 
-1497 EVSSETTIEK
+1497 
-1507 TETTM
+1507 
-1512 TTEMTHE
+1512 
-1519 SEESRTSVKKEK
+1519 
-1531 TPEKVDEKPKSP
+1531 
-1543 TKKDKSPEKSITE
+1543 
-1556 EIKSPVKK
+1556 
-1564 EKSPEK
+1564 
-1570 VEEKPASPTK
+1570 
-1580 KEKSPEKPASP
+1580 
-1591 TKKSE
+1591 
-1596 NEVKSPTKKEKSPE
+1596 
-1610 KSVVE
+1610 
-1615 ELKSPKEKSPEK
+1615 
-1627 ADDKPKSPT
+1627 
-1636 KKEKSPEKSA
+1636 
-1646 TEDVKSPTK
+1646 
-1655 KEKSP
+1655 
-1660 EKVEEK
+1660 
-1666 PTSPTKK
+1666 
-1673 ESSPTKKTDDEVK
+1673 
-1686 SPTKKEKSPQTV
+1686 
-1698 EEKPA
+1698 
-1703 SPTKKEKS
+1703 
-1711 PEKSVVE
+1711 
-1718 EVKSPKEKSPEKAE
+1718 
-1732 EKPKSPTKKEK
+1732 
-1743 SPEKSAAEEVK
+1743 
-1754 SPTKKEKSPEK
+1754 
-1765 SAEEKPKS
+1765 
-1773 PTKKESSP
+1773 
-1781 VKMADDEVKS
+1781 
-1791 PTKKEKSPEKVEEK
+1791 
-1805 PASPTKKEKTPE
+1805 
-1817 KSAAEELK
+1817 
-1825 SPTKKEKS
+1825 
-1833 PSSPTK
+1833 
-1839 KTGDESKE
+1839 
-1847 KSPEKPEE
+1847 
-1855 KPKSPTP
+1855 
-1862 KKSPP
+1862 
-1867 GSPKKKKSKSPEAEK
+1867 

-2453 QLAVKKKT
+2453 QLAVKKVGDAPTFAKNLEDRLITEGELTLMDAKLNIVKPKPKITWLKDGVEITSDGHYKIVEEEDGSLKLSILQTKLEDKGRITIKAESEFGVAECSASLGVVKGRPMAKPAFQSDIAPINLTEGDTLECKLLITGDPTPFVKWYIGTQLVCATEDTEISNANGVYTMKIHGVTADMTGKIKCVAYNKAGEVSTEGPLKVVAPIPVEFETSLCDATCREGDTLKLRAVLLGEPEPVVSWYVNGKKLEESQNIKIHSEKGTYTVTIKDITCDYSGQVVCEAINEYGKATSEATLLVLPRGEPPDFLEWLSNVRARTGTKVVHKVVFTGDPKPSLTWYINNKEILNSDLYTIVTDDKTSTLTINSFNPDVHVGEIICKAENDAGEVSCTANMITYTSDMFSESESEAQAEEFVGDDLTEDESLREEMHRTPTPVMAPKFITKIKDTKAKKGHSAVFECVVPDTKGVCCKWLKDGKEIELIARIRVQTRTGPEGHITQELVLDNVTPEDAGKYTCIVENTAGKDTCEATLTVIESLEKKSEKKAPEFIVALQDKTTKTSEKVVLECKVIGEPKPKVSWLHDNKT

-6059 KLAAEGAPF
+6059 K
-6068 RVKEKATG
+6068 
-6076 REFLAQLR
+6076 
-6084 PIDDALMR
+6084 
-6092 HVDIHN
+6092 
-6098 SLDHP
+6098 
-6103 GIVQMHRVLRDEK
+6103 
-6116 LALVVFDNANSTIDG
+6116 
-6131 LSSLAHPGVEIAEP
+6131 
-6145 KGVNRETCV
+6145 
-6154 RVFVRQLLLALK
+6154 
-6166 HMHDLRIAH
+6166 
-6175 LDLRPETILLQD
+6175 
-6187 DKLKLADFGQ
+6187 
-6197 ARRLLRGLIT
+6197 
-6207 GEIKGSPEF
+6207 
-6216 VSPEIVRSY
+6216 
-6225 PLTLATD
+6225 
-6232 MWSTGVLT
+6232 
-6240 YVLLTGLSPFH
+6240 
-6251 GDNDNETLANVDS
+6251 
-6264 CQFDSSPLGNFSYDA
+6264 
-6279 GDFVKKLLTE
+6279 
-6289 IPVSRLT
+6289 
-6296 VDEALD
+6296 
-6302 HPWINDEKLKTEPLS
+6302 
-6317 ADTLR
+6317 
-6322 EFKYQHKWLER
+6322 
-6333 RVFVQQTPS
+6333 
-6342 EQILEA
+6342 
-6348 ILGPATAQAQQNA
+6348 
-6361 PVAPEGRR
+6361 
-6369 PAEIYDYLR
+6369 
-6378 IQPKKP
+6378 
-6384 PPTVE
+6384 
-6389 YVPQPR
+6389 
-6395 KEHPPFID
+6395 
-6403 EFGQLIDGDA
+6403 
-6413 FDRPEGTGFEGPHRQ
+6413 
-6428 PPQIPP
+6428 
-6434 QPQRPNQA
+6434 
-6442 AHDSRR
+6442 
-6448 HEQQPQ
+6448 
-6454 HQGQPQR
+6454 
-6461 IPVDQ
+6461 
-6466 YGRPLVDPRYLND
+6466 
-6479 PSHRPSSLD
+6479 
-6488 DAPFYVDKYGNPVH
+6488 
-6502 FDKYGRPMAPQNLE
+6502 
-6516 KRKLIPQDKGETPS
+6516 
-6530 HSKKEKTQHPVAT
+6530 
-6543 PILASPGGDQQQ
+6543 
-6555 QKIPM
+6555 
-6560 RMIRGERREIEEEI
+6560 
-6574 ANRILSD
+6574 
-6581 ISEEGSIA
+6581 
-6589 GSLASLEDF
+6589 
-6598 EIPKDF
+6598 
-6604 QVEASEPS
+6604 
-6612 TPTLTPEVT
+6612 
-6621 IRETIPKPTPS
+6621 
-6632 PTSPQKSP
+6632 
-6640 VPQPQGLLI
+6640 
-6649 PAKVTYSDSILA
+6649 
-6661 GLPAADKKVLEDAE
+6661 
-6675 NDPSIP
+6675 
-6681 VGAPLFLEGLHGS
+6681 
-6694 DLTIDTTSASGL
+6694 
-6706 IKVTSP
+6706 
-6712 AINLS
+6712 
-6717 PNPKSPR
+6717 
-6724 RSTPGTKSP
+6724 
-6733 VVLSPRQEHSME
+6733 
-6745 VLIAT
+6745 
-6750 KRGKPGFLPPGE
+6750 
-6762 LAEDIDD
+6762 
-6769 EDAFMDDR
+6769 
-6777 KKQVK
+6777 
-6782 PKDHDG
+6782 
-6788 ENDFKD
+6788 
-6794 EKERLEKD
+6794 
-6802 KNRRTVNLD
+6802 
-6811 DLDKYRPSAFY
+6811 
-6822 KDDSDFG
+6822 
-6829 HPGYDI
+6829 
-6835 DATPWDSHYQIGP
+6835 
-6848 DTYLMAARG
+6848 
-6857 AAFNSRV
+6857 
-6864 RNYRE
+6864 
-6869 ELFGM
+6869 
-6874 GAPTVKQGF
+6874 
-6883 LGVRNRD
+6883 
-6890 ITVRERRR
+6890 
-6898 YTDILRETT
+6898 
-6907 QGLEPKSHEQST
+6907 
-6919 ALLQKAPSATAIERI
+6919 
-6934 KADIEKVTPC
+6934 
-6944 ATKKNDDGTFAPIFT
+6944 
-6959 ARLRDVYLRKNQP
+6959 
-6972 AIFECAVSASPAPKV
+6972 
-6987 TWDFQGKILES
+6987 
-6998 NDRVTIEQDNNV
+6998 
-7010 ARLILNHAAPYDLGE
+7010 
-7025 YVCTAINEYGTD
+7025 
-7037 KSSCR
+7037 
-7042 LISGETPSRPGR
+7042 
-7054 PEAELS
+7054 
-7060 SDTEIFI
+7060 
-7067 QWEAPEG
+7067 
-7074 PTYLE
+7074 
-7079 GITYRLEYRVA
+7079 
-7090 GPNDHGDPWITV
+7090 
-7102 SEKIDDESVI
+7102 
-7112 VKHLSPLGIY
+7112 
-7122 QFRVTA
+7122 
-7128 QNGFGLGLPSLSSRI
+7128 
-7143 VQTHGKGAPKLQI
+7143 
-7156 DVLKS
+7156 
-7161 EIRLNVVSM
+7161 
-7170 PQKSTNQLGGISE
+7170 
-7183 ESEEDSEARTA
+7183 
-7194 NEDMKSNLQLQ
+7194 
-7205 TDDPTGRFQIGGL
+7205 
-7218 KFKGR
+7218 
-7223 FSVIRDAVDSTTEG
+7223 
-7237 HAHCAVKIRHP
+7237 
-7248 SSEAISEYES
+7248 
-7258 LRDGQHEN
+7258 
-7266 VQRLIA
+7266 
-7272 AFNNS
+7272 
-7277 NFLYL
+7277 
-7282 LSERLYEDVFSRFV
+7282 
-7296 FNDYYTEEQVA
+7296 
-7307 LTMRQVTSALHF
+7307 
-7319 LHFKGI
+7319 
-7325 AHLDVNPHNI
+7325 
-7335 MFQSKRSWVVKLVDF
+7335 
-7350 GRAQKVSGAVK
+7350 
-7361 PVDFDTKWASPEFH
+7361 
-7375 IPETPVTV
+7375 
-7383 QSDMW
+7383 
-7388 GMGVVTFCLLA
+7388 
-7399 GFHPF
+7399 
-7404 TSEYDREE
+7404 
-7412 EIKENVINVKCDPNL
+7412 
-7427 IPVNASQECLSF
+7427 
-7439 ATWALKK
+7439 
-7446 SPVRRMRTDEA
+7446 
-7457 LSHKFLSSDPSMVR
+7457 
-7471 RRESIKYSASRLRKL
+7471 
-7486 AAMIRQPTFSQPI
+7486 
-7499 SEELESKYG
+7499 
-7508 K
+7508 

>member
-2453 QLAVKKKT
+2453 QLAVKKVGDAPTFAKNLEDRLITEGELTLMDAKLNIVKPKPKITWLKDGVEITSDGHYKIVEEEDGSLKLSILQTKLEDKGRITIKAESEFGVAECSASLGVVKGRPMAKPAFQSDIAPINLTEGDTLECKLLITGDPTPFVKWYIGTQLVCATEDTEISNANGVYTMKIHGVTADMTGKIKCVAYNKAGEVSTEGPLKVVAPIPVEFETSLCDATCREGDTLKLRAVLLGEPEPVVSWYVNGKKLEESQNIKIHSEKGTYTVTIKDITCDYSGQVVCEAINEYGKATSEATLLVLPRGEPPDFLEWLSNVRARTGTKVVHKVVFTGDPKPSLTWYINNKEILNSDLYTIVTDDKTSTLTINSFNPDVHVGEIICKAENDAGEVSCTANMITYTSDMFSESESEAQAEEFVGDDLTEDESLREEMHRTPTPVMAPKFITKIKDTKAKKGHSAVFECVVPDTKGVCCKWLKDGKEIELIARIRVQTRTGPEGHITQELVLDNVTPEDAGKYTCIVENTAGKDTCEATLTVIESLEKKSEKKAPEFIVALQDKTTKTSEKVVLECKVIGEPKPKVSWLHDNKT

-2509 VQGEAPVF
+2509 VQ
-2517 TKELQNKEL
+2517 
-2526 SIGEKLV
+2526 
-2533 LSCSVKG
+2533 
-2540 SPQPHVDFYSFSETT
+2540 
-2555 KVETKITSSSRIA
+2555 
-2568 IEHDQTNTHWRM
+2568 
-2580 VISQITKEDIVS
+2580 
-2592 YKAIATNSIGT
+2592 
-2603 ATSTS
+2603 
-2608 KITTKVEAPVFEQG
+2608 
-2622 LKKTSV
+2622 
-2628 KEKEEIKMEV
+2628 
-2638 KVGGSAPD
+2638 
-2646 VEWFK
+2646 
-2651 DDKPVSED
+2651 
-2659 GNHEMK
+2659 
-2665 KNPETGVFTLV
+2665 
-2676 VKQAATTD
+2676 
-2684 AGKYTAKAS
+2684 
-2693 NPAGTAESSAE
+2693 
-2704 AEVTQSLEK
+2704 
-2713 PTFVRE
+2713 
-2719 LVTTEVKINET
+2719 
-2730 ATLSV
+2730 
-2735 TVKGVPDPSV
+2735 
-2745 EWLKDGQPVQ
+2745 
-2755 TDSSHVIA
+2755 
-2763 KVEGSGSYSITIKDA
+2763 
-2778 RLEDSGK
+2778 
-2785 YACRATNPAGEA
+2785 
-2797 KTEANFAVVKN
+2797 
-2808 LVPPEFVE
+2808 
-2816 KLSPLE
+2816 
-2822 VKEKE
+2822 
-2827 STTLSVK
+2827 
-2834 VVGTPEPSVEWF
+2834 
-2846 KDDTPISIDNVHV
+2846 
-2859 IQKQTAV
+2859 
-2866 GSFSLTINDAR
+2866 
-2877 QGDVGIYSCRARNEA
+2877 
-2892 GEALTT
+2892 
-2898 ANFGII
+2898 
-2904 RDSIPPEFT
+2904 
-2913 QKLRPLEVR
+2913 
-2922 EQETL
+2922 
-2927 DLKVTV
+2927 
-2933 IGTPV
+2933 
-2938 PNVEWFKDDKP
+2938 
-2949 INIDNSH
+2949 
-2956 IFAKDE
+2956 
-2962 GSGHHTLTIKQARGE
+2962 
-2977 DVGVYT
+2977 
-2983 CKATNEAG
+2983 
-2991 EAKTTANMAVQE
+2991 
-3003 EIEAP
+3003 
-3008 LFVQGLKPYEVEQGK
+3008 
-3023 PAELV
+3023 
-3028 VRVEGKPEPE
+3028 
-3038 VKWFKDGVPIAI
+3038 
-3050 DNQHVIEKK
+3050 
-3059 GENGSHTLVI
+3059 
-3069 KDTNNADFGKYTCQA
+3069 
-3084 TNKAGKDET
+3084 
-3093 VGELKIPKYSFE
+3093 
-3105 KQTAEEVKPLFI
+3105 
-3117 EPLKETFA
+3117 
-3125 VEGDTVVLECKVN
+3125 
-3138 KESHPQIKF
+3138 
-3147 FKNDQPVEI
+3147 
-3156 GQHMQLEVLEDG
+3156 
-3168 NIKLTIQNAKKEDVG
+3168 
-3183 AYRCEAVNVAGKA
+3183 
-3196 NTNADLKIQ
+3196 
-3205 FAAKVEEH
+3205 
-3213 VTDESGQLEEIGQF
+3213 
-3227 ETVGDT
+3227 DT

-6059 KLAAEGAPF
+6059 K
-6068 RVKEKATG
+6068 
-6076 REFLAQLR
+6076 
-6084 PIDDALMR
+6084 
-6092 HVDIHN
+6092 
-6098 SLDHP
+6098 
-6103 GIVQMHRVLRDEK
+6103 
-6116 LALVVFDNANSTIDG
+6116 
-6131 LSSLAHPGVEIAEP
+6131 
-6145 KGVNRETCV
+6145 
-6154 RVFVRQLLLALK
+6154 
-6166 HMHDLRIAH
+6166 
-6175 LDLRPETILLQD
+6175 
-6187 DKLKLADFGQ
+6187 
-6197 ARRLLRGLIT
+6197 
-6207 GEIKGSPEF
+6207 
-6216 VSPEIVRSY
+6216 
-6225 PLTLATD
+6225 
-6232 MWSTGVLT
+6232 
-6240 YVLLTGLSPFH
+6240 
-6251 GDNDNETLANVDS
+6251 
-6264 CQFDSSPLGNFSYDA
+6264 
-6279 GDFVKKLLTE
+6279 
-6289 IPVSRLT
+6289 
-6296 VDEALD
+6296 
-6302 HPWINDEKLKTEPLS
+6302 
-6317 ADTLR
+6317 
-6322 EFKYQHKWLER
+6322 
-6333 RVFVQQTPS
+6333 
-6342 EQILEA
+6342 
-6348 ILGPATAQAQQNA
+6348 
-6361 PVAPEGRR
+6361 
-6369 PAEIYDYLR
+6369 
-6378 IQPKKP
+6378 
-6384 PPTVE
+6384 
-6389 YVPQPR
+6389 
-6395 KEHPPFID
+6395 
-6403 EFGQLIDGDA
+6403 
-6413 FDRPEGTGFEGPHRQ
+6413 
-6428 PPQIPP
+6428 
-6434 QPQRPNQA
+6434 
-6442 AHDSRR
+6442 
-6448 HEQQPQ
+6448 
-6454 HQGQPQR
+6454 
-6461 IPVDQ
+6461 
-6466 YGRPLVDPRYLND
+6466 
-6479 PSHRPSSLD
+6479 
-6488 DAPFYVDKYGNPVH
+6488 
-6502 FDKYGRPMAPQNLE
+6502 
-6516 KRKLIPQDKGETPS
+6516 
-6530 HSKKEKTQHPVAT
+6530 
-6543 PILASPGGDQQQ
+6543 
-6555 QKIPM
+6555 
-6560 RMIRGERREIEEEI
+6560 
-6574 ANRILSD
+6574 
-6581 ISEEGSIA
+6581 
-6589 GSLASLEDF
+6589 
-6598 EIPKDF
+6598 
-6604 QVEASEPS
+6604 
-6612 TPTLTPEVT
+6612 
-6621 IRETIPKPTPS
+6621 
-6632 PTSPQKSP
+6632 
-6640 VPQPQGLLI
+6640 
-6649 PAKVTYSDSILA
+6649 
-6661 GLPAADKKVLEDAE
+6661 
-6675 NDPSIP
+6675 
-6681 VGAPLFLEGLHGS
+6681 
-6694 DLTIDTTSASGL
+6694 
-6706 IKVTSP
+6706 
-6712 AINLS
+6712 
-6717 PNPKSPR
+6717 
-6724 RSTPGTKSP
+6724 
-6733 VVLSPRQEHSME
+6733 
-6745 VLIAT
+6745 
-6750 KRGKPGFLPPGE
+6750 
-6762 LAEDIDD
+6762 
-6769 EDAFMDDR
+6769 
-6777 KKQVK
+6777 
-6782 PKDHDG
+6782 
-6788 ENDFKD
+6788 
-6794 EKERLEKD
+6794 
-6802 KNRRTVNLD
+6802 
-6811 DLDKYRPSAFY
+6811 
-6822 KDDSDFG
+6822 
-6829 HPGYDI
+6829 
-6835 DATPWDSHYQIGP
+6835 
-6848 DTYLMAARG
+6848 
-6857 AAFNSRV
+6857 
-6864 RNYRE
+6864 
-6869 ELFGM
+6869 
-6874 GAPTVKQGF
+6874 
-6883 LGVRNRD
+6883 
-6890 ITVRERRR
+6890 
-6898 YTDILRETT
+6898 
-6907 QGLEPKSHEQST
+6907 
-6919 ALLQKAPSATAIERI
+6919 
-6934 KADIEKVTPC
+6934 
-6944 ATKKNDDGTFAPIFT
+6944 
-6959 ARLRDVYLRKNQP
+6959 
-6972 AIFECAVSASPAPKV
+6972 
-6987 TWDFQGKILES
+6987 
-6998 NDRVTIEQDNNV
+6998 
-7010 ARLILNHAAPYDLGE
+7010 
-7025 YVCTAINEYGTD
+7025 
-7037 KSSCR
+7037 
-7042 LISGETPSRPGR
+7042 
-7054 PEAELS
+7054 
-7060 SDTEIFI
+7060 
-7067 QWEAPEG
+7067 
-7074 PTYLE
+7074 
-7079 GITYRLEYRVA
+7079 
-7090 GPNDHGDPWITV
+7090 
-7102 SEKIDDESVI
+7102 
-7112 VKHLSPLGIY
+7112 
-7122 QFRVTA
+7122 
-7128 QNGFGLGLPSLSSRI
+7128 
-7143 VQTHGKGAPKLQI
+7143 
-7156 DVLKS
+7156 
-7161 EIRLNVVSM
+7161 
-7170 PQKSTNQLGGISE
+7170 
-7183 ESEEDSEARTA
+7183 
-7194 NEDMKSNLQLQ
+7194 
-7205 TDDPTGRFQIGGL
+7205 
-7218 KFKGR
+7218 
-7223 FSVIRDAVDSTTEG
+7223 
-7237 HAHCAVKIRHP
+7237 
-7248 SSEAISEYES
+7248 
-7258 LRDGQHEN
+7258 
-7266 VQRLIA
+7266 
-7272 AFNNS
+7272 
-7277 NFLYL
+7277 
-7282 LSERLYEDVFSRFV
+7282 
-7296 FNDYYTEEQVA
+7296 
-7307 LTMRQVTSALHF
+7307 
-7319 LHFKGI
+7319 
-7325 AHLDVNPHNI
+7325 
-7335 MFQSKRSWVVKLVDF
+7335 
-7350 GRAQKVSGAVK
+7350 
-7361 PVDFDTKWASPEFH
+7361 
-7375 IPETPVTV
+7375 
-7383 QSDMW
+7383 
-7388 GMGVVTFCLLA
+7388 
-7399 GFHPF
+7399 
-7404 TSEYDREE
+7404 
-7412 EIKENVINVKCDPNL
+7412 
-7427 IPVNASQECLSF
+7427 
-7439 ATWALKK
+7439 
-7446 SPVRRMRTDEA
+7446 
-7457 LSHKFLSSDPSMVR
+7457 
-7471 RRESIKYSASRLRKL
+7471 
-7486 AAMIRQPTFSQPI
+7486 
-7499 SEELESKYG
+7499 
-7508 K
+7508 

>member
-2453 QLAVKKKT
+2453 QLAVKKVGDAPTFAKNLEDRLITEGELTLMDAKLNIVKPKPKITWLKDGVEITSDGHYKIVEEEDGSLKLSILQTKLEDKGRITIKAESEFGVAECSASLGVVKGRPMAKPAFQSDIAPINLTEGDTLECKLLITGDPTPFVKWYIGTQLVCATEDTEISNANGVYTMKIHGVTADMTGKIKCVAYNKAGEVSTEGPLKVVAPIPVEFETSLCDATCREGDTLKLRAVLLGEPEPVVSWYVNGKKLEESQNIKIHSEKGTYTVTIKDITCDYSGQVVCEAINEYGKATSEATLLVLPRGEPPDFLEWLSNVRARTGTKVVHKVVFTGDPKPSLTWYINNKEILNSDLYTIVTDDKTSTLTINSFNPDVHVGEIICKAENDAGEVSCTANMITYTSDMFSESESEAQAEEFVGDDLTEDESLREEMHRTPTPVMAPKFITKIKDTKAKKGHSAVFECVVPDTKGVCCKWLKDGKEIELIARIRVQTRTGPEGHITQELVLDNVTPEDAGKYTCIVENTAGKDTCEATLTVIESLEKKSEKKAPEFIVALQDKTTKTSEKVVLECKVIGEPKPKVSWLHDNKT

-2509 VQGEAPVF
+2509 VQ
-2517 TKELQNKEL
+2517 
-2526 SIGEKLV
+2526 
-2533 LSCSVKG
+2533 
-2540 SPQPHVDFYSFSETT
+2540 
-2555 KVETKITSSSRIA
+2555 
-2568 IEHDQTNTHWRM
+2568 
-2580 VISQITKEDIVS
+2580 
-2592 YKAIATNSIGT
+2592 
-2603 ATSTS
+2603 
-2608 KITTKVEAPVFEQG
+2608 
-2622 LKKTSV
+2622 
-2628 KEKEEIKMEV
+2628 
-2638 KVGGSAPD
+2638 
-2646 VEWFK
+2646 
-2651 DDKPVSED
+2651 
-2659 GNHEMK
+2659 
-2665 KNPETGVFTLV
+2665 
-2676 VKQAATTD
+2676 
-2684 AGKYTAKAS
+2684 
-2693 NPAGTAESSAE
+2693 
-2704 AEVTQSLEK
+2704 
-2713 PTFVRE
+2713 
-2719 LVTTEVKINET
+2719 
-2730 ATLSV
+2730 
-2735 TVKGVPDPSV
+2735 
-2745 EWLKDGQPVQ
+2745 
-2755 TDSSHVIA
+2755 
-2763 KVEGSGSYSITIKDA
+2763 
-2778 RLEDSGK
+2778 
-2785 YACRATNPAGEA
+2785 
-2797 KTEANFAVVKN
+2797 
-2808 LVPPEFVE
+2808 
-2816 KLSPLE
+2816 
-2822 VKEKE
+2822 
-2827 STTLSVK
+2827 
-2834 VVGTPEPSVEWF
+2834 
-2846 KDDTPISIDNVHV
+2846 
-2859 IQKQTAV
+2859 
-2866 GSFSLTINDAR
+2866 
-2877 QGDVGIYSCRARNEA
+2877 
-2892 GEALTT
+2892 
-2898 ANFGII
+2898 
-2904 RDSIPPEFT
+2904 
-2913 QKLRPLEVR
+2913 
-2922 EQETL
+2922 
-2927 DLKVTV
+2927 
-2933 IGTPV
+2933 
-2938 PNVEWFKDDKP
+2938 
-2949 INIDNSH
+2949 
-2956 IFAKDE
+2956 
-2962 GSGHHTLTIKQARGE
+2962 
-2977 DVGVYT
+2977 
-2983 CKATNEAG
+2983 
-2991 EAKTTANMAVQE
+2991 
-3003 EIEAP
+3003 
-3008 LFVQGLKPYEVEQGK
+3008 
-3023 PAELV
+3023 
-3028 VRVEGKPEPE
+3028 
-3038 VKWFKDGVPIAI
+3038 
-3050 DNQHVIEKK
+3050 
-3059 GENGSHTLVI
+3059 
-3069 KDTNNADFGKYTCQA
+3069 
-3084 TNKAGKDET
+3084 
-3093 VGELKIPKYSFE
+3093 
-3105 KQTAEEVKPLFI
+3105 
-3117 EPLKETFA
+3117 
-3125 VEGDTVVLECKVN
+3125 
-3138 KESHPQIKF
+3138 
-3147 FKNDQPVEI
+3147 
-3156 GQHMQLEVLEDG
+3156 
-3168 NIKLTIQNAKKEDVG
+3168 
-3183 AYRCEAVNVAGKA
+3183 
-3196 NTNADLKIQ
+3196 
-3205 FAAKVEEH
+3205 
-3213 VTDESGQLEEIGQF
+3213 
-3227 ETVGDT
+3227 DT